1 MLSSYSRNLPLFLEL
16 VRLLLPLKLPVQ
28 LKSIKLSGFKSF
40 VDPTHFEMPGQ
51 LIGVVGPNGCGKSN
65 IIDAVRWVLGESRA
79 SELRGESMQDV
90 IFNGSGLRKPSG
102 RASVELLFDNA
113 DGRAHGQWSSFA
125 ELAVK
130 RVLTRD
136 GNSSYYVNNQVVRR
150 KDIQDIFLGTGMG
163 PRGYAIIGQGTIN
176 RILESKPEELR
187 VFLEEA
193 AGVSKYKE
201 RRKETASRLEDTQ
214 ENLVRVQDILRELEK
229 QLERLESQATVAER
243 HNLLQTEMKSQ
254 QQLLWFVRQTEAG
267 KEQER
272 HANGIRDTQVQ
283 LEEQTAKL
291 RHAEAEL
298 ESMRTQQYALQDKV
312 SEAQG
317 ALYQTNADV
326 SQVEAEIRYVQEARL
341 RLQQQTQDLQLQLQ
355 RWTVQETDAAQAQRS
370 AEHELSLAAEHEL
383 TLQTQLAGLQEQ
395 LPGREEAY
403 QEAVNRLN
411 AARESIANIDQRL
424 ASLNERMKAVST
436 QIDESKARQA
446 RLDGELAGMRKPDAE
461 ALQMALDRQ
470 VMAQR
475 KVEESKT
482 RAQEMQQRVPAADE
496 ARNRAQQQ
504 IQSANQD
511 LAQTEAKLTA
521 LTALQASVQ
530 AQGKIGPWL
539 ESKGLK
545 ESKRLWQ
552 DLKVESG
559 WETALESVLRE
570 RLAAVTGKS
579 IQEAVALATDA
590 PPSRLAIVLA
600 DEVPTA
606 QVNAPADF
614 TLLLSRIQSAGAPRV
629 MGVLQEWL
637 SSVFIANNLEDALH
651 RRDKLPAGATLVT
664 QEGHLIS
671 RVGVQLY
678 AADSEQSG
686 MLARAQEME
695 SLEKQLKAQRL
706 IQSELQG
713 ELDQCAANY
722 QAAHQA
728 AEQSRIQAE
737 HAVQEA
743 HGFEVERMQL
753 TQAEEQYSQ
762 RAAQIQT
769 ELTEIAQ
776 QLEQLSA
783 NSAQSQIELDQAQ
796 SEKESL
802 QAALLEAQANLER
815 TSAERDQLRSS
826 LRTAEMAAQEAA
838 FATRSLQQRIADLQ
852 RDQSTARAQIM
863 EIQDKHAASEQELA
877 GLSDAAAQ
885 EKLQGLL
892 LMRSE
897 REATLANARTE
908 QDALLHQLREADE
921 ARLLIERSLQP
932 MRDKVMDLQ
941 LREQAARLNFEQFAT
956 LLADA
961 EADLTSLET
970 RFSGDLKV
978 GHLQSEVNRLNS
990 EIQSLGPVNMAAL
1003 DELASSRERKS
1014 FLDAQSADLN
1024 EAMQTLT
1031 DAIAKIDAETRD
1043 LLQGTFDQVNGHF
1056 GRLFPELFGG
1066 GHAELVMTGEEILDS
1081 GVQVMAQ
1088 PPGKKNSSIYLLS
1101 GGEKALTAIAL
1112 VFSLFLLNPAPF
1124 CLLDEVDAPLDDANT
1139 LRYAEMVARMSAKT
1153 QFVFISHNKITME
1166 IAHQLIGVT
1175 MQEQGVSR
1183 IVAVDISSAVSMV
1196 EAA

>member
-1 MLSSYSRNLPLFLEL
+1 M
-16 VRLLLPLKLPVQ
+16 Q

-102 RASVELLFDNA
+102 RASVELIFDNA
-113 DGRAHGQWSSFA
+113 DGRAQGQWSAFT

-176 RILESKPEELR
+176 RILEAKPEELR

-201 RRKETASRLEDTQ
+201 RRKETASRLEDTR
-214 ENLVRVQDILRELEK
+214 ENLVRVEDILRELDQ
-229 QLERLESQATVAER
+229 QLTRLEKQATVAER
-243 HNLLQTEMKSQ
+243 HAELSTEMKSQ
-254 QQLLWFVRQTEAG
+254 QQLLWFVRQTESG

-272 HANGIRDTQVQ
+272 HANGIRETQVN

-291 RHAEAEL
+291 RHAETEL
-298 ESMRTQQYALQDKV
+298 ETMRTQQYALQDKV

-317 ALYQTNADV
+317 DLYQTNSDV
-326 SQVEAEIRYVQEARL
+326 SQVESQIHYVQEARQ
-341 RLQQQTQDLQLQLQ
+341 RLQQQTQDLHAQLQ
-355 RWTVQETDAAQAQRS
+355 RWTVQETDAAQAQRT
-370 AEHELSLAAEHEL
+370 AEHELSIASEK
-383 TLQTQLAGLQEQ
+383 EQ
-395 LPGREEAY
+395 SLLVDLNGIKDQMPGHEEAY
-403 QEAVNRLN
+403 QVSARTLN
-411 AARESIANIDQRL
+411 DARESLATIEQRL
-424 ASLNERMKAVST
+424 ASLGERTRAIVAQLEELKGR
-436 QIDESKARQA
+436 EA
-446 RLDGELAGMRKPDAE
+446 RLNGELAGMRKPDAE
-461 ALQMALDRQ
+461 ALQMALDRHS
-470 VMAQR
+470 MAQR
-475 KVEESKT
+475 KVEESRQ
-482 RAQEMQQRVPAADE
+482 RAGEAQQRVPAADE
-496 ARNRAQQQ
+496 ARNTAQQQ
-504 IQSANQD
+504 IQVANQD

-552 DLKVESG
+552 ELKVESG
-559 WETALESVLRE
+559 WEAALESVLRE
-570 RLAAVTGKS
+570 RLAAVTAKNV
-579 IQEAVALATDA
+579 QETLALANDA
-590 PPSRLAIVLA
+590 PPSRLAILLTEEISPA
-600 DEVPTA
+600 HTA
-606 QVNAPADF
+606 VPADF
-614 TLLLSRIQSAGAPRV
+614 TPLLSRVQSAGAPRV
-629 MGVLQEWL
+629 SSVLQEWL
-637 SSVFIANNLEDALH
+637 DNIYIADSLEDALH
-651 RRDKLPAGATLVT
+651 RREKLPAGGALVT
-664 QEGHLIS
+664 QQGHLVS

-678 AADSEQSG
+678 AADSEQAG

-695 SLEKQLKAQRL
+695 GLEKQLRAQRL

-713 ELDQCAANY
+713 ELDQCIANY
-722 QAAHQA
+722 QAAHQT
-728 AEQSRIQAE
+728 AEQTRINAE

-762 RAAQIQT
+762 RAAQIQG
-769 ELTEIAQ
+769 ELTELSRQ
-776 QLEQLSA
+776 MEQLA
-783 NSAQSQIELDQAQ
+783 ITHEQSSSELLQ
-796 SEKESL
+796 SEESKQGLQEGLAVAQEKLELATQERDRLRESL
-802 QAALLEAQANLER
+802 R
-815 TSAERDQLRSS
+815 V
-826 LRTAEMAAQEAA
+826 AEMSAQEAA

-852 RDQSTARAQIM
+852 RDQSTARTQIM
-863 EIQDKHAASEQELA
+863 EIQDKHALAEQELET
-877 GLSDAAAQ
+877 LSDEEAQ
-885 EKLQGLL
+885 DKLQGLL
-892 LMRSE
+892 LARSA
-897 REATLANARTE
+897 REAALANARTE

-921 ARLLIERSLQP
+921 ARMQIERSLQP
-932 MRDKVMDLQ
+932 MRDKVVDLQ

-956 LLADA
+956 LLSDA
-961 EADLTSLET
+961 EADLIALEAN
-970 RFSGDLKV
+970 FSVDLKV
-978 GHLQSEVNRLNS
+978 GALQTEVNRLS
-990 EIQSLGPVNMAAL
+990 AEIQSLGPVNMAAL
-1003 DELASSRERKS
+1003 DELSSSRERKQ

-1043 LLQGTFDQVNGHF
+1043 LLQGTFDQVNMHF
-1056 GRLFPELFGG
+1056 GKLFPELFGG
-1066 GHAELVMTGEEILDS
+1066 GHAELVMTGEEILDA

-1139 LRYAEMVARMSAKT
+1139 LRYAQLVAKMSDKT
-1153 QFVFISHNKITME
+1153 QFLFISHNKITME

>member
-1 MLSSYSRNLPLFLEL
+1 MH
-16 VRLLLPLKLPVQ
+16 

-102 RASVELLFDNA
+102 RASVELIFDNS
-113 DGRAHGQWSSFA
+113 DGRAQGQWGAFT
-125 ELAVK
+125 ELSVK

-136 GNSSYYVNNQVVRR
+136 GNSSYYINNQVVRR

-201 RRKETASRLEDTQ
+201 RRKETASRLEDTK
-214 ENLVRVQDILRELEK
+214 ENLTRVEDILRELDQ
-229 QLERLESQATVAER
+229 QLTRLEKQATVAER
-243 HNLLQTEMKSQ
+243 HAQLSTEMKSQ

-272 HANGIRDTQVQ
+272 HANAIRDTQVG

-291 RHAEAEL
+291 RHAETQL
-298 ESMRTQQYALQDKV
+298 EVMRTEQYALQDKV
-312 SEAQG
+312 SQAQG
-317 ALYQTNADV
+317 DLYQTNSDI
-326 SQVEAEIRYVQEARL
+326 SQVESQIRYVQEGRQRL
-341 RLQQQTQDLQLQLQ
+341 AQQIQDLQAQLQ
-355 RWTVQETDAAQAQRS
+355 RWTVQETDAAQAQRTT
-370 AEHELSLAAEHEL
+370 EHELAAAVEKEQAL
-383 TLQTQLAGLQEQ
+383 VSDLSALQTQ
-395 LPGREEAY
+395 LPGREESY
-403 QEAVNRLN
+403 QSAVQALN
-411 AARESIANIDQRL
+411 VARDSLAAMEQRL
-424 ASLNERMKAVST
+424 ASLGERAKALSAQQEELQGRT
-436 QIDESKARQA
+436 SRLHDELS
-446 RLDGELAGMRKPDAE
+446 GMRKPDPE

-475 KVEESKT
+475 KVEESKQ
-482 RAQEMQQRVPAADE
+482 RALETQQRVPAADE
-496 ARNRAQQQ
+496 ARNAAQQQ
-504 IQSANQD
+504 IQTANQD

-552 DLKVESG
+552 ELKVESG

-570 RLAAVTGKS
+570 RLAAVTAKS
-579 IQEAVALATDA
+579 VQETLALANDA
-590 PPSRLAIVLA
+590 PPSRLAILLTEEIAPASSPV
-600 DEVPTA
+600 
-606 QVNAPADF
+606 PADF
-614 TLLLSRIQSAGAPRV
+614 IALASRVQSAGAPRLSA
-629 MGVLQEWL
+629 VLQEWL
-637 SSVFIANNLEDALH
+637 DKIYIADSLEDAL
-651 RRDKLPAGATLVT
+651 RRREKLPAGGALVT
-664 QEGHLIS
+664 QQGHLVS

-678 AADSEQSG
+678 AADSEQAG

-695 SLEKQLKAQRL
+695 SLEKQLRAQKL

-713 ELDQCAANY
+713 EMDQCIANY

-728 AEQSRIQAE
+728 AEQARLNAE
-737 HAVQEA
+737 HAVNEA

-762 RAAQIQT
+762 RAAQIQNDLD
-769 ELTEIAQ
+769 ELAK
-776 QLEQLSA
+776 QLEQLMASQNQATHELQTSESA
-783 NSAQSQIELDQAQ
+783 KQDLQQKLSVANQQLELASQQ
-796 SEKESL
+796 
-802 QAALLEAQANLER
+802 
-815 TSAERDQLRSS
+815 RDQLRES
-826 LRTAEMAAQEAA
+826 LRAAEMAAQEAA

-852 RDQSTARAQIM
+852 RDQSTARTQIM
-863 EIQDKHAASEQELA
+863 EIQDKYAVAEEELNS
-877 GLSDAAAQ
+877 LSDEAAQ
-885 EKLQGLL
+885 EQLQGLL
-892 LMRSE
+892 LTRSE
-897 REATLANARTE
+897 RESLLAAARTE
-908 QDALLHQLREADE
+908 QDALLHKLREADE
-921 ARLLIERSLQP
+921 ERLLIERGLQP
-932 MRDKVMDLQ
+932 MRDKVVDLQ

-956 LLADA
+956 LLTDA
-961 EADLTSLET
+961 EADLIALET
-970 RFSGDLKV
+970 SFSSDLKV
-978 GHLQSEVNRLNS
+978 GALQSEVNRLNT

-1043 LLQGTFDQVNGHF
+1043 LLQGTFDEVNKHF

-1066 GHAELVMTGEEILDS
+1066 GHAELVMTGEEILDA

-1088 PPGKKNSSIYLLS
+1088 PPGKKNSTIYLLS

-1139 LRYAEMVARMSAKT
+1139 LRYAEMVSRMADKT

>member
-1 MLSSYSRNLPLFLEL
+1 M
-16 VRLLLPLKLPVQ
+16 Q

-102 RASVELLFDNA
+102 RASVELIFDNS
-113 DGRAHGQWSSFA
+113 DGRAQGQWGAFT
-125 ELAVK
+125 ELGVK

-201 RRKETASRLEDTQ
+201 RRKETASRLEDTK
-214 ENLVRVQDILRELEK
+214 ENLVRVEDILRELEQ
-229 QLERLESQATVAER
+229 QLNRLEKQATVAER
-243 HNLLQTEMKSQ
+243 HAELSAQMKSQ

-272 HANGIRDTQVQ
+272 HANGIRDTQVS

-298 ESMRTQQYALQDKV
+298 ETMRTHQYALQDKV
-312 SEAQG
+312 SQAQG
-317 ALYQTNADV
+317 DLYQTNSDV
-326 SQVEAEIRYVQEARL
+326 SQVESQIHYVQEARQ
-341 RLQQQTQDLQLQLQ
+341 RLQQQTQDLQAQLQ
-355 RWTVQETDAAQAQRS
+355 RWTVQEQDAAQAQRS
-370 AEHELSLAAEHEL
+370 AEHELSLAVEKEESLLAD
-383 TLQTQLAGLQEQ
+383 LAGLQEQ
-395 LPGREEAY
+395 MPGSEEMYQVNMRELNEARNHL
-403 QEAVNRLN
+403 A
-411 AARESIANIDQRL
+411 SIDQRL
-424 ASLNERMKAVST
+424 ASLGERTRSLSA
-436 QIDESKARQA
+436 QLDELKGRET
-446 RLDGELAGMRKPDAE
+446 RLNGELGGMRKPDAE
-461 ALQMALDRQ
+461 ALQMALDRHA
-470 VMAQR
+470 MAQR
-475 KVEESKT
+475 KVEET
-482 RAQEMQQRVPAADE
+482 RNRAIETQQRVPAADE
-496 ARNRAQQQ
+496 ARSTAQQQ

-552 DLKVESG
+552 ELKVESG
-559 WETALESVLRE
+559 WEAALESVLRE
-570 RLAAVTGKS
+570 RLAAITAKS
-579 IQEAVALATDA
+579 VQETLALAQEA
-590 PPSRLAIVLA
+590 PPSRLAILLT
-600 DEVPTA
+600 DEITPAHTA
-606 QVNAPADF
+606 IPANF
-614 TLLLSRIQSAGAPRV
+614 IALLTRVQSAGAP
-629 MGVLQEWL
+629 GVAAVLEEWL
-637 SSVFIANNLEDALH
+637 DNVYIADSIEDALN
-651 RRDKLPAGATLVT
+651 RREKLPAGGALVT
-664 QEGHLIS
+664 QQGHLIS

-678 AADSEQSG
+678 AADSEQAG

-695 SLEKQLKAQRL
+695 SLEKQLRAQRL
-706 IQSELQG
+706 MQSELQG
-713 ELDQCAANY
+713 ELDQCVANY

-728 AEQSRIQAE
+728 AEQARIAAE
-737 HAVQEA
+737 QAVQEA

-762 RAAQIQT
+762 RATQIQGELGELREQMEQLGVNQEQSAAELIQT
-769 ELTEIAQ
+769 EETKQACGEGLAIAQ
-776 QLEQLSA
+776 EKLEQA
-783 NSAQSQIELDQAQ
+783 SQERDHLR
-796 SEKESL
+796 ESL
-802 QAALLEAQANLER
+802 R
-815 TSAERDQLRSS
+815 I
-826 LRTAEMAAQEAA
+826 AEMAAQEAA
-838 FATRSLQQRIADLQ
+838 FTTRSLQQRIADLQ
-852 RDQSTARAQIM
+852 RDQSTARTQIM
-863 EIQDKHAASEQELA
+863 EIQDKHALAEQELET
-877 GLSDAAAQ
+877 LSDVEAQ

-892 LMRSE
+892 VTRSE
-897 REATLANARTE
+897 REGLLANARTE

-921 ARLLIERSLQP
+921 VRMQIERSLQP
-932 MRDKVMDLQ
+932 MRDKVVDLQ

-961 EADLTSLET
+961 EADLIALEAS
-970 RFSGDLKV
+970 FSADLKV
-978 GHLQSEVNRLNS
+978 GALQTEVNRLTS

-1003 DELASSRERKS
+1003 DELASSRERKQ

-1066 GHAELVMTGEEILDS
+1066 GHAELVMTGEEILDA

-1139 LRYAEMVARMSAKT
+1139 LRYAQMVAKMSDKT

>member
-1 MLSSYSRNLPLFLEL
+1 
-16 VRLLLPLKLPVQ
+16 VQ

-102 RASVELLFDNA
+102 RASVELIFDNSE
-113 DGRAHGQWSSFA
+113 GRAQGQWSAFT
-125 ELAVK
+125 ELGIK

-176 RILESKPEELR
+176 RILEAKPEELR

-201 RRKETASRLEDTQ
+201 RRKETASRLEDTK
-214 ENLVRVQDILRELEK
+214 ENLVRVEDILRELD
-229 QLERLESQATVAER
+229 QQVTRLEKQATVAER
-243 HNLLQTEMKSQ
+243 HAELSTEMKSQ

-272 HANGIRDTQVQ
+272 HANGIRDTQVS
-283 LEEQTAKL
+283 LEEQTAKM
-291 RHAEAEL
+291 RHVETEL
-298 ESMRTQQYALQDKV
+298 ETMRTEQYALQDQV
-312 SEAQG
+312 SQAQG
-317 ALYQTNADV
+317 DLYQTNADV
-326 SQVEAEIRYVQEARL
+326 SQVESQIRYVQEARQ
-341 RLQQQTQDLQLQLQ
+341 RLQQQSQDLLAQLQ
-355 RWTVQETDAAQAQRS
+355 RWTVQETDAAQAQRT
-370 AEHELSLAAEHEL
+370 AEHELSLAAEKEQ
-383 TLQTQLAGLQEQ
+383 TLIADLSGLQEQ
-395 LPGREEAY
+395 MPAREEAY
-403 QEAVNRLN
+403 QIH
-411 AARESIANIDQRL
+411 ARELNGARENLATIDQRL
-424 ASLNERMKAVST
+424 ASLGERVNAITSQVEELKGRDT
-436 QIDESKARQA
+436 
-446 RLDGELAGMRKPDAE
+446 RLEAELAGMRRPDAE
-461 ALQMALDRQ
+461 ALQMAIDRHA
-470 VMAQR
+470 MAQR
-475 KVEESKT
+475 KVDEARQKAGE
-482 RAQEMQQRVPAADE
+482 AQQRVPAADE
-496 ARNRAQQQ
+496 ARNTAQQQ
-504 IQSANQD
+504 IQSANQE

-530 AQGKIGPWL
+530 AQGKIGSWL

-552 DLKVESG
+552 ELKVESG
-559 WETALESVLRE
+559 WEAALESVLRE
-570 RLAAVTGKS
+570 RLAAVTAKS
-579 IQEAVALATDA
+579 VQETLALANDA
-590 PPSRLAIVLA
+590 PPSRLAILLTEDISPAHTTV
-600 DEVPTA
+600 
-606 QVNAPADF
+606 PADF
-614 TLLLSRIQSAGAPRV
+614 TPLLTRVQSAGAPRV
-629 MGVLQEWL
+629 AAVLQEWL
-637 SSVFIANNLEDALH
+637 DNIYIANSLEDALH
-651 RRDKLPAGATLVT
+651 RRERLPAGGTFVT
-664 QEGHLIS
+664 QQGHLVS

-678 AADSEQSG
+678 APDSEQAG

-695 SLEKQLKAQRL
+695 GLEKQLRAQKL

-728 AEQSRIQAE
+728 AEQTRVSAE
-737 HAVQEA
+737 QAVQEV
-743 HGFEVERMQL
+743 HSFEVERMQL
-753 TQAEEQYSQ
+753 TQAEEKYSQ
-762 RAAQIQT
+762 RAEQIQG
-769 ELTEIAQ
+769 ELSELRQ
-776 QLEQLSA
+776 QIEQLTQTQERSTH
-783 NSAQSQIELDQAQ
+783 ELAQ
-796 SEKESL
+796 SEESKQGLQENLAIAQEKLELATQERDHLRESL
-802 QAALLEAQANLER
+802 R
-815 TSAERDQLRSS
+815 FS
-826 LRTAEMAAQEAA
+826 EMSAQEAA
-838 FATRSLQQRIADLQ
+838 FATRSLQQRISDLQ
-852 RDQSTARAQIM
+852 RDQSTARVQIM
-863 EIQDKHAASEQELA
+863 EIQDKQATSEQELET
-877 GLSDAAAQ
+877 LSDEEAQ
-885 EKLQGLL
+885 DKLQGLL
-892 LMRSE
+892 LARSA
-897 REATLANARTE
+897 REAALANARTE

-921 ARLLIERSLQP
+921 VRLQIERSLQP
-932 MRDKVMDLQ
+932 MRDKVVDLQ

-956 LLADA
+956 LLSEA
-961 EADLTSLET
+961 EADLSALEVS
-970 RFSGDLKV
+970 FSPDLKV
-978 GHLQSEVNRLNS
+978 GALQTEVNRLNT

-1003 DELASSRERKS
+1003 DELSSSRERKQ

-1043 LLQGTFDQVNGHF
+1043 LLQGTFDQVNIHF
-1056 GRLFPELFGG
+1056 GKLFPELFGG

-1088 PPGKKNSSIYLLS
+1088 PPGKKLSSIYLLS

-1139 LRYAEMVARMSAKT
+1139 LRYAQMVAKMSSKT

>member
-1 MLSSYSRNLPLFLEL
+1 M
-16 VRLLLPLKLPVQ
+16 
-28 LKSIKLSGFKSF
+28 KSIKLSGFKSF

-102 RASVELLFDNA
+102 RASVELIFDNSE
-113 DGRAHGQWSSFA
+113 GRAQGQWSAFT
-125 ELAVK
+125 ELGIK

-176 RILESKPEELR
+176 RILEAKPEELR

-201 RRKETASRLEDTQ
+201 RRKETASRLEDTK
-214 ENLVRVQDILRELEK
+214 ENLVRVEDIVRELDQ
-229 QLERLESQATVAER
+229 QLTRLEKQATVAER
-243 HNLLQTEMKSQ
+243 HAELSTEMKSQ

-272 HANGIRDTQVQ
+272 HANGIRDTQVS
-283 LEEQTAKL
+283 LEEQTAKM
-291 RHAEAEL
+291 RHAETEL
-298 ESMRTQQYALQDKV
+298 ETMRTQQYALQDLV
-312 SEAQG
+312 SQAQG
-317 ALYQTNADV
+317 DLYQTNADV
-326 SQVEAEIRYVQEARL
+326 SQVESQIRYVQEARQ
-341 RLQQQTQDLQLQLQ
+341 RLQQQSQDLLAQLQ
-355 RWTVQETDAAQAQRS
+355 RWTVQETDAAQAQRT
-370 AEHELSLAAEHEL
+370 AEQELSLAAEKEQ
-383 TLQTQLAGLQEQ
+383 TLLADLSDLQEQ
-395 LPGREEAY
+395 MPSLDESY
-403 QEAVNRLN
+403 QVH
-411 AARESIANIDQRL
+411 ARELNDARENLATIDQRL
-424 ASLNERMKAVST
+424 ASLGERVKAIFAQVEELKGRDT
-436 QIDESKARQA
+436 
-446 RLDGELAGMRKPDAE
+446 RLEAELAGMRRPDAE
-461 ALQMALDRQ
+461 ALQMAIDRHA
-470 VMAQR
+470 MAQR
-475 KVEESKT
+475 KVEEARLK
-482 RAQEMQQRVPAADE
+482 AGEAQQRVPAADE
-496 ARNRAQQQ
+496 ARNTAQQQ
-504 IQSANQD
+504 FQAANQE

-552 DLKVESG
+552 ELKVESG
-559 WETALESVLRE
+559 WEAALESVLRE
-570 RLAAVTGKS
+570 RLAAVTAKS
-579 IQEAVALATDA
+579 VQETLALANDA
-590 PPSRLAIVLA
+590 PPSRLAILLTEEISPA
-600 DEVPTA
+600 RTAVPT
-606 QVNAPADF
+606 DF
-614 TLLLSRIQSAGAPRV
+614 IPLLTRVQSAGAPRV
-629 MGVLQEWL
+629 AAVLQEWL
-637 SSVFIANNLEDALH
+637 DNIYIANSLEDALH
-651 RRDKLPAGATLVT
+651 RREKLPAGGAFVT
-664 QEGHLIS
+664 QQGHLVS

-678 AADSEQSG
+678 AADSEQAG

-695 SLEKQLKAQRL
+695 GLEKQLRAHKL
-706 IQSELQG
+706 IQSELQS
-713 ELDQCAANY
+713 ELDQCVANY

-728 AEQSRIQAE
+728 AEQTRIHAE
-737 HAVQEA
+737 QAVQEV

-753 TQAEEQYSQ
+753 TQAEEKYSQ
-762 RAAQIQT
+762 RAEQIQG
-769 ELTEIAQ
+769 ELSELRQ
-776 QLEQLSA
+776 QMEQFSRTHE
-783 NSAQSQIELDQAQ
+783 QSSEELAQ
-796 SEKESL
+796 SEESKQGL
-802 QAALLEAQANLER
+802 QENLAVAQEKLELATQ
-815 TSAERDQLRSS
+815 ERDRLRESLRSS
-826 LRTAEMAAQEAA
+826 EMSAQEAA
-838 FATRSLQQRIADLQ
+838 FATRSLQQRISDLQ
-852 RDQSTARAQIM
+852 RDQSTARVQIM
-863 EIQDKHAASEQELA
+863 EIQDKQANSEQELET
-877 GLSDAAAQ
+877 LSDEAAQ
-885 EKLQGLL
+885 DQLQGLL
-892 LMRSE
+892 LARSA
-897 REATLANARTE
+897 REAALANARTE
-908 QDALLHQLREADE
+908 QDAVLHQLREADE
-921 ARLLIERSLQP
+921 VRLQIERSLQP
-932 MRDKVMDLQ
+932 MRDKVVDLQ

-956 LLADA
+956 LLSDA
-961 EADLTSLET
+961 EADLIALEAN
-970 RFSGDLKV
+970 FSPDLRV
-978 GHLQSEVNRLNS
+978 GALQSEVTRLGN

-1003 DELASSRERKS
+1003 DELSSSRERKQ
-1014 FLDAQSADLN
+1014 FLDAQTADLT

-1043 LLQGTFDQVNGHF
+1043 LLQGTFDQVNIHF
-1056 GRLFPELFGG
+1056 GKLFPELFGG
-1066 GHAELVMTGEEILDS
+1066 GHAELVMTGEEILDA

-1139 LRYAEMVARMSAKT
+1139 LRYAQMVSKMSNKT

>member
-1 MLSSYSRNLPLFLEL
+1 M
-16 VRLLLPLKLPVQ
+16 Q

-102 RASVELLFDNA
+102 RASVELIFDNA
-113 DGRAHGQWSSFA
+113 DGRAQGQWSAFT

-136 GNSSYYVNNQVVRR
+136 GNSSYYVNNLVVRR

-176 RILESKPEELR
+176 RILEAKPEELR

-201 RRKETASRLEDTQ
+201 RRKETASRLEDTR
-214 ENLVRVQDILRELEK
+214 ENLVRVEDILRELDQ
-229 QLERLESQATVAER
+229 QLTRLEKQATVAER
-243 HNLLQTEMKSQ
+243 HAELSTEMKSQ
-254 QQLLWFVRQTEAG
+254 QQLLWFVRQTESG

-272 HANGIRDTQVQ
+272 HANGIRETQVN

-291 RHAEAEL
+291 RHAETEL
-298 ESMRTQQYALQDKV
+298 ETMRTQQYALQDKV

-317 ALYQTNADV
+317 DLYQTNSDV
-326 SQVEAEIRYVQEARL
+326 SQVESQIHYVQEARQ
-341 RLQQQTQDLQLQLQ
+341 RLQQQTQDLHAQLQ
-355 RWTVQETDAAQAQRS
+355 RWTVQETDAAQAQRT
-370 AEHELSLAAEHEL
+370 AEHELSIASEK
-383 TLQTQLAGLQEQ
+383 EQ
-395 LPGREEAY
+395 SLLVDLNGIKDQMPGHEEAY
-403 QEAVNRLN
+403 QVSARTLN
-411 AARESIANIDQRL
+411 EARESLATIEQRL
-424 ASLNERMKAVST
+424 ASLGERTRAIVAQLEELKGR
-436 QIDESKARQA
+436 EA
-446 RLDGELAGMRKPDAE
+446 RLNGELAGMRKPDAE
-461 ALQMALDRQ
+461 ALQMALDRHS
-470 VMAQR
+470 MAQR
-475 KVEESKT
+475 KVEESRQ
-482 RAQEMQQRVPAADE
+482 RAGEAQQRVPAADE
-496 ARNRAQQQ
+496 ARNTAQQQ
-504 IQSANQD
+504 IQVANQD

-552 DLKVESG
+552 ELKVESG
-559 WETALESVLRE
+559 WEAALESVLRE
-570 RLAAVTGKS
+570 RLAAVTAKNV
-579 IQEAVALATDA
+579 QETLALANDA
-590 PPSRLAIVLA
+590 PPSRLAILLTEEISPA
-600 DEVPTA
+600 HTA
-606 QVNAPADF
+606 VPADF
-614 TLLLSRIQSAGAPRV
+614 TPLLSRVQSAGAPRV
-629 MGVLQEWL
+629 SAVLQEWL
-637 SSVFIANNLEDALH
+637 DNIYIADSLEDALH
-651 RRDKLPAGATLVT
+651 RREKLPAGGALVT
-664 QEGHLIS
+664 QQGHLVS

-678 AADSEQSG
+678 AADSEQAG

-695 SLEKQLKAQRL
+695 GLEKQLRAQRL

-713 ELDQCAANY
+713 ELDQCIANY
-722 QAAHQA
+722 QAAHQT
-728 AEQSRIQAE
+728 AEQTRINAE

-762 RAAQIQT
+762 RAAQIQG
-769 ELTEIAQ
+769 ELTELSGQ
-776 QLEQLSA
+776 MEQLA
-783 NSAQSQIELDQAQ
+783 ITHEQSSSELLQ
-796 SEKESL
+796 SEESKQGLQEGLAVAQEKLELATQERDRLRESL
-802 QAALLEAQANLER
+802 R
-815 TSAERDQLRSS
+815 V
-826 LRTAEMAAQEAA
+826 AEMSAQEAA

-852 RDQSTARAQIM
+852 RDQSTARTQIM
-863 EIQDKHAASEQELA
+863 EIQDKHALAEQELET
-877 GLSDAAAQ
+877 LTDEEAQ
-885 EKLQGLL
+885 DKLQGLL
-892 LMRSE
+892 LARSA
-897 REATLANARTE
+897 REAALANARTE

-921 ARLLIERSLQP
+921 ARMQIERSLQP
-932 MRDKVMDLQ
+932 MRDKVVDLQ

-956 LLADA
+956 LLSDA
-961 EADLTSLET
+961 EADLIALEAN
-970 RFSGDLKV
+970 FSVDLKV
-978 GHLQSEVNRLNS
+978 GALQTEVNRLS
-990 EIQSLGPVNMAAL
+990 AEIQSLGPVNMAAL
-1003 DELASSRERKS
+1003 DELSSSRERKQ

-1043 LLQGTFDQVNGHF
+1043 LLQGTFDQVNMHF
-1056 GRLFPELFGG
+1056 GKLFPELFGG
-1066 GHAELVMTGEEILDS
+1066 GHAELVMTGEEILDA

-1139 LRYAEMVARMSAKT
+1139 LRYAQLVAKMSDKT
-1153 QFVFISHNKITME
+1153 QFLFISHNKITME

>member
-1 MLSSYSRNLPLFLEL
+1 M
-16 VRLLLPLKLPVQ
+16 Q

-102 RASVELLFDNA
+102 RASVELIFDNSE
-113 DGRAHGQWSSFA
+113 GRAQGQWSAFT
-125 ELAVK
+125 ELGIK

-176 RILESKPEELR
+176 RILEAKPEELR

-201 RRKETASRLEDTQ
+201 RRKETASRLEDTK
-214 ENLVRVQDILRELEK
+214 ENLVRVEDILRELD
-229 QLERLESQATVAER
+229 QQVTRLEKQATVAER
-243 HNLLQTEMKSQ
+243 HAELSTAMKSQ

-272 HANGIRDTQVQ
+272 HANGIRDTQVS
-283 LEEQTAKL
+283 LEEQTAKM
-291 RHAEAEL
+291 RHAESEL
-298 ESMRTQQYALQDKV
+298 ETMRTEQYALQDKV
-312 SEAQG
+312 SQAQG
-317 ALYQTNADV
+317 DLYQTNADV
-326 SQVEAEIRYVQEARL
+326 SQVESQIRYVQEARQ
-341 RLQQQTQDLQLQLQ
+341 RLQQQSQDLLAQLQ
-355 RWTVQETDAAQAQRS
+355 RWTVQETDAAQAQRT
-370 AEHELSLAAEHEL
+370 AEQELSLAAEKEQ
-383 TLQTQLAGLQEQ
+383 TLLADLASLQEQ
-395 LPGREEAY
+395 MPGREEAY
-403 QEAVNRLN
+403 QVHARELN
-411 AARESIANIDQRL
+411 DARESLAAIDQRL
-424 ASLNERMKAVST
+424 ASLGERVKAIAT
-436 QIDESKARQA
+436 QVEELKGRDI
-446 RLDGELAGMRKPDAE
+446 RLEAELAGMRRPDAE
-461 ALQMALDRQ
+461 ALQMAIDRHA
-470 VMAQR
+470 MAQR
-475 KVEESKT
+475 KVDEARQKASE
-482 RAQEMQQRVPAADE
+482 AQQRVPAADE
-496 ARNRAQQQ
+496 ARNTAQQQ
-504 IQSANQD
+504 IQTANQE

-552 DLKVESG
+552 ELKVESG
-559 WETALESVLRE
+559 WEAALESVLRE
-570 RLAAVTGKS
+570 RLAAVTAKS
-579 IQEAVALATDA
+579 VQETLALANDA
-590 PPSRLAIVLA
+590 PPSRLAILLTEDISPA
-600 DEVPTA
+600 HTA
-606 QVNAPADF
+606 VPADF
-614 TLLLSRIQSAGAPRV
+614 IALLTRVQSAGAPRV
-629 MGVLQEWL
+629 AAVLQEWL
-637 SSVFIANNLEDALH
+637 DNIYIANSLEDALH
-651 RRDKLPAGATLVT
+651 RREKLPAGGSFVT
-664 QEGHLIS
+664 QQGHLVS

-678 AADSEQSG
+678 AADSEQAG

-695 SLEKQLKAQRL
+695 GLEKQLRAQKL
-706 IQSELQG
+706 IQSEFQG
-713 ELDQCAANY
+713 ELDQCVANY
-722 QAAHQA
+722 QAAHQT
-728 AEQSRIQAE
+728 AEQTRIYAE
-737 HAVQEA
+737 QAVQEV
-743 HGFEVERMQL
+743 HSFEVERMQL
-753 TQAEEQYSQ
+753 TQAEEKYSQ
-762 RAAQIQT
+762 RAEQIQG
-769 ELTEIAQ
+769 ELTELRQQAEQLIQTQEQSLEELTQSEESKQGLQENLAIAQ
-776 QLEQLSA
+776 EKLELATQ
-783 NSAQSQIELDQAQ
+783 
-796 SEKESL
+796 
-802 QAALLEAQANLER
+802 
-815 TSAERDQLRSS
+815 ERDQLRES
-826 LRTAEMAAQEAA
+826 LRSSEMSAQEAA

-852 RDQSTARAQIM
+852 RDQSTARVQIM
-863 EIQDKHAASEQELA
+863 EIQDKQAASEQELET
-877 GLSDAAAQ
+877 LSDEEAQ
-885 EKLQGLL
+885 DKLQDLL
-892 LMRSE
+892 LARSA
-897 REATLANARTE
+897 REAALANARTE

-921 ARLLIERSLQP
+921 VRLQIERSLQP
-932 MRDKVMDLQ
+932 MRDKVVDLQ

-956 LLADA
+956 LLSDA
-961 EADLTSLET
+961 EADLIALEAN
-970 RFSGDLKV
+970 FSPDLKV
-978 GHLQSEVNRLNS
+978 GALQTEVNRLNT

-1003 DELASSRERKS
+1003 DELSSSRERKQ

-1043 LLQGTFDQVNGHF
+1043 LLQDTFDQVNTHF
-1056 GRLFPELFGG
+1056 GKLFPELFGG
-1066 GHAELVMTGEEILDS
+1066 GHAELVMTGEEILDA

-1139 LRYAEMVARMSAKT
+1139 LRYSQMVSKMSNKT

>member
-1 MLSSYSRNLPLFLEL
+1 
-16 VRLLLPLKLPVQ
+16 
-28 LKSIKLSGFKSF
+28 
-40 VDPTHFEMPGQ
+40 MPGQ

-102 RASVELLFDNA
+102 RASVELIFDNS
-113 DGRAHGQWSSFA
+113 DGRAQGQWSAFT
-125 ELAVK
+125 ELGVK

-176 RILESKPEELR
+176 RILEAKPEELR

-201 RRKETASRLEDTQ
+201 RRKETASRLEDTR
-214 ENLVRVQDILRELEK
+214 ENLVRVEDILRELDQ
-229 QLERLESQATVAER
+229 QLTRLEKQATVAER
-243 HNLLQTEMKSQ
+243 HAELSTEMKSQ

-272 HANGIRDTQVQ
+272 HANGIRDTQVS
-283 LEEQTAKL
+283 LEEQTAKM
-291 RHAEAEL
+291 RHAETEL
-298 ESMRTQQYALQDKV
+298 ETMRTEQYALQDKV
-312 SEAQG
+312 SQAQG
-317 ALYQTNADV
+317 DLYQTNADV
-326 SQVEAEIRYVQEARL
+326 SQVESQIRYVQEARQ
-341 RLQQQTQDLQLQLQ
+341 RLQQQSQDLQAQLQ
-355 RWTVQETDAAQAQRS
+355 RWTVQETDAAQAQRT
-370 AEHELSLAAEHEL
+370 AEQELSLAAEKEQ
-383 TLQTQLAGLQEQ
+383 TLIMDLSGLQEQ
-395 LPGREEAY
+395 MPAREEAY
-403 QEAVNRLN
+403 QVLSRELN
-411 AARESIANIDQRL
+411 DARENLATIDQRL
-424 ASLNERMKAVST
+424 ASLGERVKAIST
-436 QIDESKARQA
+436 QVEEIKGRDT
-446 RLDGELAGMRKPDAE
+446 RLEAELAGMRRPDAE
-461 ALQMALDRQ
+461 ALQMAMDRHA
-470 VMAQR
+470 MAQR
-475 KVEESKT
+475 KVDEARQKAGE
-482 RAQEMQQRVPAADE
+482 AQQRVPAADE
-496 ARNRAQQQ
+496 ARNTAQQQ
-504 IQSANQD
+504 IQVANQE

-552 DLKVESG
+552 ELKVESG
-559 WETALESVLRE
+559 WEAALESVLRE
-570 RLAAVTGKS
+570 RLAAVTAKS
-579 IQEAVALATDA
+579 VQETLALANDA
-590 PPSRLAIVLA
+590 PPSRLAILLTEDISPAHTTV
-600 DEVPTA
+600 
-606 QVNAPADF
+606 PADF
-614 TLLLSRIQSAGAPRV
+614 IPLLTRVQSAGAPRV
-629 MGVLQEWL
+629 AAVLQEWL
-637 SSVFIANNLEDALH
+637 DNIYIANSLEDALH
-651 RRDKLPAGATLVT
+651 RREKLPAGGAFVT
-664 QEGHLIS
+664 QQGHLVS

-678 AADSEQSG
+678 AADSEQAG

-695 SLEKQLKAQRL
+695 GLEKQLRAQKL

-713 ELDQCAANY
+713 ELDQCVVNY

-728 AEQSRIQAE
+728 AEQTRIYAE
-737 HAVQEA
+737 QAVQEV

-753 TQAEEQYSQ
+753 TQAEEKYSQ
-762 RAAQIQT
+762 RAEQIQG
-769 ELTEIAQ
+769 ELSELRQ
-776 QLEQLSA
+776 QMEQLTQTQE
-783 NSAQSQIELDQAQ
+783 QSTEELAQ
-796 SEKESL
+796 SEEAKQGLQENLAIAQEKLELATQERDRLRESL
-802 QAALLEAQANLER
+802 R
-815 TSAERDQLRSS
+815 FS
-826 LRTAEMAAQEAA
+826 EMSAQEAA

-852 RDQSTARAQIM
+852 RDQSTARVQIM
-863 EIQDKHAASEQELA
+863 EIQDKQATSEQELET
-877 GLSDAAAQ
+877 LSDDEAQ
-885 EKLQGLL
+885 DKLQGLL
-892 LMRSE
+892 LARSA
-897 REATLANARTE
+897 REAALANARTE

-921 ARLLIERSLQP
+921 VRLQIERSLQP
-932 MRDKVMDLQ
+932 MRDKVVDLQ

-956 LLADA
+956 LLSDA
-961 EADLTSLET
+961 EADLTALEAS
-970 RFSGDLKV
+970 FSPDLKV
-978 GHLQSEVNRLNS
+978 GALQSEVTRLGN

-1003 DELASSRERKS
+1003 DELSSSRERKQ

-1043 LLQGTFDQVNGHF
+1043 LLQGTFDQVNTHF
-1056 GRLFPELFGG
+1056 GKLFPELFGG
-1066 GHAELVMTGEEILDS
+1066 GHAELVMTGEEILDA

-1139 LRYAEMVARMSAKT
+1139 LRYAQMVAKMSNKT

>member
-1 MLSSYSRNLPLFLEL
+1 M
-16 VRLLLPLKLPVQ
+16 Q

-102 RASVELLFDNA
+102 RASVELIFDNSE
-113 DGRAHGQWSSFA
+113 GRAQGQWSAFT
-125 ELAVK
+125 ELGIK

-176 RILESKPEELR
+176 RILEAKPEELR

-201 RRKETASRLEDTQ
+201 RRKETASRLEDTK
-214 ENLVRVQDILRELEK
+214 ENLVRVEDILRELD
-229 QLERLESQATVAER
+229 QQVTRLEKQATVAER
-243 HNLLQTEMKSQ
+243 HAELSTEMKSQ

-272 HANGIRDTQVQ
+272 HANGARETQVS
-283 LEEQTAKL
+283 LEEQTAKM
-291 RHAEAEL
+291 RHVETEL
-298 ESMRTQQYALQDKV
+298 ETMRTEQYALQDKV
-312 SEAQG
+312 SQAQG
-317 ALYQTNADV
+317 DLYQTNADV
-326 SQVEAEIRYVQEARL
+326 SQVESQIRYVQEARQ
-341 RLQQQTQDLQLQLQ
+341 RLQQQSQDLQAQLQ
-355 RWTVQETDAAQAQRS
+355 RWTVQETDAAQAQRT
-370 AEHELSLAAEHEL
+370 AEQELNLAAEKEQ
-383 TLQTQLAGLQEQ
+383 TLIADLSGLQEQ
-395 LPGREEAY
+395 MPSREEAY
-403 QEAVNRLN
+403 QVH
-411 AARESIANIDQRL
+411 ARELNDARENLATIDQRL
-424 ASLNERMKAVST
+424 ASLGERVKAINT
-436 QIDESKARQA
+436 QVEELKGRDT
-446 RLDGELAGMRKPDAE
+446 RLEAELAGMRRPDAE
-461 ALQMALDRQ
+461 ALQTAIDRHA
-470 VMAQR
+470 MAQR
-475 KVEESKT
+475 KVDEARQKAGE
-482 RAQEMQQRVPAADE
+482 AQQRVPAADE
-496 ARNRAQQQ
+496 ARNTAQQQ
-504 IQSANQD
+504 IQLANQE

-552 DLKVESG
+552 ELKVESG
-559 WETALESVLRE
+559 WEAALESVLRE
-570 RLAAVTGKS
+570 RLAAVTAKS
-579 IQEAVALATDA
+579 VQETLALANDA
-590 PPSRLAIVLA
+590 PPSRLAILLTEDISPAHTTV
-600 DEVPTA
+600 
-606 QVNAPADF
+606 PADF
-614 TLLLSRIQSAGAPRV
+614 IPLLTRVQSAGAPRV
-629 MGVLQEWL
+629 AAVLQEWL
-637 SSVFIANNLEDALH
+637 DNIYIANSLEDALH
-651 RRDKLPAGATLVT
+651 RREKLPAGGAFVT
-664 QEGHLIS
+664 QQGHLVS

-678 AADSEQSG
+678 AADSEQAG

-695 SLEKQLKAQRL
+695 GLEKQLRAQKL

-722 QAAHQA
+722 QAAHQTAEQTRIA
-728 AEQSRIQAE
+728 AEQ
-737 HAVQEA
+737 AVQEV

-753 TQAEEQYSQ
+753 TQAEEKYSQ
-762 RAAQIQT
+762 RAEQIQG
-769 ELTEIAQ
+769 ELGELRQ
-776 QLEQLSA
+776 QMEQLIQTQEQSA
-783 NSAQSQIELDQAQ
+783 EELAQ
-796 SEKESL
+796 SEESKQGL
-802 QAALLEAQANLER
+802 QENLAIAQEKLELATQ
-815 TSAERDQLRSS
+815 ERDRLRESLRSS
-826 LRTAEMAAQEAA
+826 EMSAQEAA

-852 RDQSTARAQIM
+852 RDQSTARVQIM
-863 EIQDKHAASEQELA
+863 EIQDKQATSEQELET
-877 GLSDAAAQ
+877 LSDEEAQ
-885 EKLQGLL
+885 DKLQGLL
-892 LMRSE
+892 LARSA
-897 REATLANARTE
+897 REAALANARTE

-921 ARLLIERSLQP
+921 VRLQIERSLQP
-932 MRDKVMDLQ
+932 MRDKVVDLQ
-941 LREQAARLNFEQFAT
+941 LREQAARLSFEQFAT
-956 LLADA
+956 LLSDA
-961 EADLTSLET
+961 EADLTALEAN
-970 RFSGDLKV
+970 FSPDLKA
-978 GHLQSEVNRLNS
+978 GALQSEVTRLGN

-1003 DELASSRERKS
+1003 DELSSSRERKQ

-1043 LLQGTFDQVNGHF
+1043 LLQGTFDQVNTHF
-1056 GRLFPELFGG
+1056 GKLFPELFGG
-1066 GHAELVMTGEEILDS
+1066 GHAELVMTGEEILDA

-1139 LRYAEMVARMSAKT
+1139 LRYAQMVAKMSNKT

>member
-1 MLSSYSRNLPLFLEL
+1 
-16 VRLLLPLKLPVQ
+16 VQ

-102 RASVELLFDNA
+102 RASVELIFDNSE
-113 DGRAHGQWSSFA
+113 GRAQGQWSAFT
-125 ELAVK
+125 ELGIK

-176 RILESKPEELR
+176 RILEAKPEELR

-201 RRKETASRLEDTQ
+201 RRKETASRLEDTK
-214 ENLVRVQDILRELEK
+214 ENLVRVEDILRELD
-229 QLERLESQATVAER
+229 QQVARLEKQATVAER
-243 HNLLQTEMKSQ
+243 HAELSTAMKSQ

-272 HANGIRDTQVQ
+272 HANGIRDTQVS
-283 LEEQTAKL
+283 LEEQTAKM
-291 RHAEAEL
+291 RHAESEL
-298 ESMRTQQYALQDKV
+298 ETMRTEQYALQDKV

-317 ALYQTNADV
+317 DLYQTNADV
-326 SQVEAEIRYVQEARL
+326 SQVESQIHYVQEARQ
-341 RLQQQTQDLQLQLQ
+341 RLQQQSQDLLAQLQ
-355 RWTVQETDAAQAQRS
+355 RWTVQETDAAQAQRT
-370 AEHELSLAAEHEL
+370 AEQELSLAAEKEQ
-383 TLQTQLAGLQEQ
+383 TLLADLASLQEQ
-395 LPGREEAY
+395 MPGREEAY
-403 QEAVNRLN
+403 QVHARELN
-411 AARESIANIDQRL
+411 DARESLAAIDQRL
-424 ASLNERMKAVST
+424 ASLGERVKAIAAQVEELKGRD
-436 QIDESKARQA
+436 I
-446 RLDGELAGMRKPDAE
+446 RLEAELAGMRRPDAE
-461 ALQMALDRQ
+461 ALQMAVDRHA
-470 VMAQR
+470 MAQR
-475 KVEESKT
+475 KVDEARQKASE
-482 RAQEMQQRVPAADE
+482 AQQRVPAADE
-496 ARNRAQQQ
+496 ARNTAQQQ
-504 IQSANQD
+504 IQTANQE

-552 DLKVESG
+552 ELKVESG
-559 WETALESVLRE
+559 WEAALESVLRE
-570 RLAAVTGKS
+570 RLAAVTAKS
-579 IQEAVALATDA
+579 VQETLALANDA
-590 PPSRLAIVLA
+590 PPSRLAILLTEDISPA
-600 DEVPTA
+600 HTA
-606 QVNAPADF
+606 VPADF
-614 TLLLSRIQSAGAPRV
+614 IALLTRVQSAGAPRV
-629 MGVLQEWL
+629 AAVLQEWL
-637 SSVFIANNLEDALH
+637 DNIYIANSLEDALH
-651 RRDKLPAGATLVT
+651 RREKLPAGGSFVT
-664 QEGHLIS
+664 QQGHLVS

-678 AADSEQSG
+678 AADSEQAG

-695 SLEKQLKAQRL
+695 GLEKQLRAQKL
-706 IQSELQG
+706 IQSEFQG
-713 ELDQCAANY
+713 ELDQCVANY

-728 AEQSRIQAE
+728 AEQTRIYAE
-737 HAVQEA
+737 QAVQEV
-743 HGFEVERMQL
+743 HSFEVERMQL
-753 TQAEEQYSQ
+753 TQAEEKYSQ
-762 RAAQIQT
+762 RAEQIQG
-769 ELTEIAQ
+769 ELTELRQQAEQLIQTQEQSLEELTQSEESKQGLQENLAIAQ
-776 QLEQLSA
+776 EKLELATQ
-783 NSAQSQIELDQAQ
+783 
-796 SEKESL
+796 
-802 QAALLEAQANLER
+802 
-815 TSAERDQLRSS
+815 ERDQLRES
-826 LRTAEMAAQEAA
+826 LRSSEMSAQEAA

-852 RDQSTARAQIM
+852 RDQSTARVQIM
-863 EIQDKHAASEQELA
+863 EIQDKQAASEQELET
-877 GLSDAAAQ
+877 LSDEEAQ
-885 EKLQGLL
+885 DKLQDLL
-892 LMRSE
+892 LARSA
-897 REATLANARTE
+897 REAALANARTE

-921 ARLLIERSLQP
+921 VRLQIERSLQP
-932 MRDKVMDLQ
+932 MRDKVVDLQ

-956 LLADA
+956 LLSDA
-961 EADLTSLET
+961 EADLTSLEAN
-970 RFSGDLKV
+970 FSPDLKV
-978 GHLQSEVNRLNS
+978 GALQTEVNRLNA

-1003 DELASSRERKS
+1003 DELSSSRERKQ

-1043 LLQGTFDQVNGHF
+1043 LLQDTFDQVNTHF
-1056 GRLFPELFGG
+1056 GKLFPELFGG
-1066 GHAELVMTGEEILDS
+1066 GHAELVMTGEEILDA

-1139 LRYAEMVARMSAKT
+1139 LRYSQMVSKMSSKT

>member
-1 MLSSYSRNLPLFLEL
+1 
-16 VRLLLPLKLPVQ
+16 
-28 LKSIKLSGFKSF
+28 
-40 VDPTHFEMPGQ
+40 MPGQ

-102 RASVELLFDNA
+102 RASVELIFDNTE
-113 DGRAHGQWSSFA
+113 GRAQGQWSAFT
-125 ELAVK
+125 ELGIK

-176 RILESKPEELR
+176 RILEAKPEELR

-201 RRKETASRLEDTQ
+201 RRKETASRLEDTV
-214 ENLVRVQDILRELEK
+214 ENLTRVEDILRELDQ
-229 QLERLESQATVAER
+229 QLTRLEKQATVAER
-243 HNLLQTEMKSQ
+243 HAELSTQMKSQ

-272 HANGIRDTQVQ
+272 HANGIRDTQVN

-298 ESMRTQQYALQDKV
+298 ETMRTQQYALQDKV
-312 SEAQG
+312 SQAQG
-317 ALYQTNADV
+317 DLYQTNSDV
-326 SQVEAEIRYVQEARL
+326 SQVEAQIHYVQEARQ
-341 RLQQQTQDLQLQLQ
+341 RLQQQTQDLQAQLQ
-355 RWTVQETDAAQAQRS
+355 RWTVQETDAAQAQRTT
-370 AEHELSLAAEHEL
+370 EHELSLAAEKEQ
-383 TLQTQLAGLQEQ
+383 TLLADLNGLQEQ
-395 LPGREEAY
+395 MPSREEAY
-403 QEAVNRLN
+403 QN
-411 AARESIANIDQRL
+411 AARDLNNARDSLATIEQRL
-424 ASLNERMKAVST
+424 ASLGERLRSISAQS
-436 QIDESKARQA
+436 DELKGREN
-446 RLDGELAGMRKPDAE
+446 RLTIELDGLRRPDAE
-461 ALQMALDRQ
+461 ALQMAIDRQ
-470 VMAQR
+470 AMAAR
-475 KVEESKT
+475 KVEEAKQ
-482 RAQEMQQRVPAADE
+482 RAGETQQRVPAADE
-496 ARNRAQQQ
+496 ARNAAQQK
-504 IQSANQD
+504 IQEANQN

-552 DLKVESG
+552 ELKVESG
-559 WETALESVLRE
+559 WEAALESVLRE
-570 RLAAVTGKS
+570 RLAAVTAKS
-579 IQEAVALATDA
+579 VQETLALANDA
-590 PPSRLAIVLA
+590 PPSRLAILLTEEITPA
-600 DEVPTA
+600 HTS
-606 QVNAPADF
+606 APADF
-614 TLLLSRIQSAGAPRV
+614 SPLLSRVQSAGAPRLTS
-629 MGVLQEWL
+629 VLQEWL
-637 SSVFIANNLEDALH
+637 DNIYIASSLEDALH
-651 RRDKLPAGATLVT
+651 RREKLPAGGAFVT
-664 QEGHLIS
+664 QQGHLVS

-678 AADSEQSG
+678 AADSEQAG

-695 SLEKQLKAQRL
+695 SLEKQLRAQQL
-706 IQSELQG
+706 MQSELKG
-713 ELDQCAANY
+713 ELDQCVANY

-728 AEQSRIQAE
+728 AEQARENAE

-762 RAAQIQT
+762 RAAQIQGELSELRQQMEQMAQTQEQSTAELNESEESKQGLQEALQVAQEKLERST
-769 ELTEIAQ
+769 EERDRLR
-776 QLEQLSA
+776 
-783 NSAQSQIELDQAQ
+783 
-796 SEKESL
+796 ESL
-802 QAALLEAQANLER
+802 RA
-815 TSAERDQLRSS
+815 
-826 LRTAEMAAQEAA
+826 AEMAAQEAA

-852 RDQSTARAQIM
+852 RDQSTARTQIM
-863 EIQDKHAASEQELA
+863 EIQDKH
-877 GLSDAAAQ
+877 D
-885 EKLQGLL
+885 
-892 LMRSE
+892 
-897 REATLANARTE
+897 ARTE

-921 ARLLIERSLQP
+921 LRMQVERSLQP
-932 MRDKVMDLQ
+932 MRDKVVDLQ

-956 LLADA
+956 LLSDA
-961 EADLTSLET
+961 EADLTALEAN
-970 RFSGDLKV
+970 FSADLKV
-978 GHLQSEVNRLNS
+978 GALQSEVNRLS
-990 EIQSLGPVNMAAL
+990 AEISSLGPVNMAAL
-1003 DELASSRERKS
+1003 DELSSSRERKQ

-1043 LLQGTFDQVNGHF
+1043 LLQGTFDQVNTHF
-1056 GRLFPELFGG
+1056 GKLFPELFGG

-1139 LRYAEMVARMSAKT
+1139 LRYAQLVAKMSDKT
-1153 QFVFISHNKITME
+1153 QFLFISHNKITME
-1166 IAHQLIGVT
+1166 IANQLIGVT

>member
-1 MLSSYSRNLPLFLEL
+1 
-16 VRLLLPLKLPVQ
+16 
-28 LKSIKLSGFKSF
+28 
-40 VDPTHFEMPGQ
+40 MPGQ

-102 RASVELLFDNA
+102 RASVELIFDNA
-113 DGRAHGQWSSFA
+113 DGRAQGQWSAFT
-125 ELAVK
+125 ELGVK

-176 RILESKPEELR
+176 RILEAKPEELR

-214 ENLVRVQDILRELEK
+214 ENLVRVEDIVRELDQ
-229 QLERLESQATVAER
+229 QLTRLEKQATVAER
-243 HNLLQTEMKSQ
+243 HAELSTEMKSQ

-272 HANGIRDTQVQ
+272 HANGIRETQVS
-283 LEEQTAKL
+283 LEEQTAKM
-291 RHAEAEL
+291 RHAETEL
-298 ESMRTQQYALQDKV
+298 ETMRTAQYALQDQV
-312 SEAQG
+312 SQAQG
-317 ALYQTNADV
+317 DLYQTNADV
-326 SQVEAEIRYVQEARL
+326 SQVESQIRYVQEARQ
-341 RLQQQTQDLQLQLQ
+341 RLQQQSLDLLAQLQ
-355 RWTVQETDAAQAQRS
+355 RWTVQETDAAQAQRT
-370 AEHELSLAAEHEL
+370 AEQELGLAAAKEQ
-383 TLQTQLAGLQEQ
+383 TLLADLSGLQEQ
-395 LPGREEAY
+395 MPEREETY
-403 QEAVNRLN
+403 QIQARALN
-411 AARESIANIDQRL
+411 DARESLAVIAQRL
-424 ASLNERMKAVST
+424 ASLGERVKAVLA
-436 QIDESKARQA
+436 QVEELKGRDI
-446 RLDGELAGMRKPDAE
+446 RLEAELAGMRKPDPE
-461 ALQMALDRQ
+461 ALQMALDRHA
-470 VMAQR
+470 MAQR
-475 KVEESKT
+475 KVDEARLKAGE
-482 RAQEMQQRVPAADE
+482 AQQRVPAADE
-496 ARNRAQQQ
+496 ARSSAQQH
-504 IQSANQD
+504 IQGANQE

-552 DLKVESG
+552 ELKVESG
-559 WETALESVLRE
+559 WEAALESVLRE
-570 RLAAVTGKS
+570 RLAAVTAKS
-579 IQEAVALATDA
+579 VQETLVLASDA
-590 PPSRLAIVLA
+590 PPSRLAILLTEDISPA
-600 DEVPTA
+600 QTAVP
-606 QVNAPADF
+606 VDF
-614 TLLLSRIQSAGAPRV
+614 TPLLTRVQSAGAPRV
-629 MGVLQEWL
+629 AAVLQEWL
-637 SSVFIANNLEDALH
+637 DNIYISKSLEDALH
-651 RRDKLPAGATLVT
+651 RREKLPAGGAFVT
-664 QEGHLIS
+664 QQGHLVS

-678 AADSEQSG
+678 AADSEQAG

-695 SLEKQLKAQRL
+695 SLEKQLRAQKL

-713 ELDQCAANY
+713 ELDQCIANY

-728 AEQSRIQAE
+728 AEQTRLYAE
-737 HAVQEA
+737 QAVQEV

-753 TQAEEQYSQ
+753 TQAEAQYSQ
-762 RAAQIQT
+762 RAEQIQGELSELRQQIKQLSQT
-769 ELTEIAQ
+769 LEQSSQELTQAEESKQSLQENLAIAQ
-776 QLEQLSA
+776 EKLELATQ
-783 NSAQSQIELDQAQ
+783 
-796 SEKESL
+796 
-802 QAALLEAQANLER
+802 
-815 TSAERDQLRSS
+815 ERDRLREA
-826 LRTAEMAAQEAA
+826 LRFSEMAAQEAA
-838 FATRSLQQRIADLQ
+838 FATRSLQQRISDLQ
-852 RDQSTARAQIM
+852 RDQSTARVQIM
-863 EIQDKHAASEQELA
+863 EIQDKQASSEQELET
-877 GLSDAAAQ
+877 LSDEAAQ
-885 EKLQGLL
+885 DQLQGLL
-892 LMRSE
+892 LARSA
-897 REATLANARTE
+897 REAALANARTE

-921 ARLLIERSLQP
+921 VRLQIERSLQP
-932 MRDKVMDLQ
+932 MRDKVVDLQ

-956 LLADA
+956 LLSDA
-961 EADLTSLET
+961 EADLTALEAN
-970 RFSGDLKV
+970 FSPDLKV
-978 GHLQSEVNRLNS
+978 GALQSEVTRLGN

-1003 DELASSRERKS
+1003 DELSSSRERKQ
-1014 FLDAQSADLN
+1014 FLDAQTADLT

-1043 LLQGTFDQVNGHF
+1043 LLQGTFDQVNIHF
-1056 GRLFPELFGG
+1056 GKLFPELFGG
-1066 GHAELVMTGEEILDS
+1066 GHAELVMTGEEILDA

-1139 LRYAEMVARMSAKT
+1139 LRYSQMVAKMSNKT

>member
-1 MLSSYSRNLPLFLEL
+1 
-16 VRLLLPLKLPVQ
+16 VQ

-102 RASVELLFDNA
+102 RASVELIFDNA
-113 DGRAHGQWSSFA
+113 DGRAQGQWSAFT

-176 RILESKPEELR
+176 RILEAKPEELR

-201 RRKETASRLEDTQ
+201 RRKETASRLEDTR
-214 ENLVRVQDILRELEK
+214 ENLVRVEDILRELDQ
-229 QLERLESQATVAER
+229 QLTRLEKQATVAER
-243 HNLLQTEMKSQ
+243 HAELSTEMKSQ
-254 QQLLWFVRQTEAG
+254 QQLLWFVRQTESG

-272 HANGIRDTQVQ
+272 HANGIRETQVN

-291 RHAEAEL
+291 RHAETEL
-298 ESMRTQQYALQDKV
+298 ETMRTQQYALQDKV

-317 ALYQTNADV
+317 DLYQTNSDV
-326 SQVEAEIRYVQEARL
+326 SQVESQIHYVQEARQ
-341 RLQQQTQDLQLQLQ
+341 RLQQQTQDLHAQLQ
-355 RWTVQETDAAQAQRS
+355 RWTVQETDAAQAQRT
-370 AEHELSLAAEHEL
+370 AEHELSIASEK
-383 TLQTQLAGLQEQ
+383 EQ
-395 LPGREEAY
+395 SLLVDLNGIKDQMPGHEEAY
-403 QEAVNRLN
+403 QVSARTLN
-411 AARESIANIDQRL
+411 DARESLATIEQRL
-424 ASLNERMKAVST
+424 ASLGERTRAIVAQLEELKGR
-436 QIDESKARQA
+436 EA
-446 RLDGELAGMRKPDAE
+446 RLNGELAGMRKPDAE
-461 ALQMALDRQ
+461 ALQMALDRHS
-470 VMAQR
+470 MAQR
-475 KVEESKT
+475 KVEESRQ
-482 RAQEMQQRVPAADE
+482 RAGEAQQRVPAADE
-496 ARNRAQQQ
+496 ARNTAQQQ
-504 IQSANQD
+504 IQVANQD

-552 DLKVESG
+552 ELKVESG
-559 WETALESVLRE
+559 WEAALESVLRE
-570 RLAAVTGKS
+570 RLAAVTAKNV
-579 IQEAVALATDA
+579 QETLALANDA
-590 PPSRLAIVLA
+590 PPSRLAILLTEEISPA
-600 DEVPTA
+600 HTA
-606 QVNAPADF
+606 VPADF
-614 TLLLSRIQSAGAPRV
+614 TPLLSRVQSAGAPRV
-629 MGVLQEWL
+629 SAVLQEWL
-637 SSVFIANNLEDALH
+637 DNIYIADSLEDALH
-651 RRDKLPAGATLVT
+651 RREKLPAGGALVT
-664 QEGHLIS
+664 QQGHLVS

-678 AADSEQSG
+678 AADSEQAG

-695 SLEKQLKAQRL
+695 GLEKQLRAQRL

-713 ELDQCAANY
+713 ELDQCIANY
-722 QAAHQA
+722 QAAHQT
-728 AEQSRIQAE
+728 AEQTRINAE

-762 RAAQIQT
+762 RAAQIQG
-769 ELTEIAQ
+769 ELTELSRQ
-776 QLEQLSA
+776 MEQLA
-783 NSAQSQIELDQAQ
+783 ITHEQSSSGLLQ
-796 SEKESL
+796 SEESKQGLQEGLAVAQEKLELATQERDRLRESL
-802 QAALLEAQANLER
+802 R
-815 TSAERDQLRSS
+815 V
-826 LRTAEMAAQEAA
+826 AEMSAQEAA

-852 RDQSTARAQIM
+852 RDQSTARTQIM
-863 EIQDKHAASEQELA
+863 EIQDKHALAEQELET
-877 GLSDAAAQ
+877 LSDEEAQ
-885 EKLQGLL
+885 DKLQGLL
-892 LMRSE
+892 LARSA
-897 REATLANARTE
+897 REAALANARTE

-921 ARLLIERSLQP
+921 ARMQIERSLQP
-932 MRDKVMDLQ
+932 MRDKVVDLQ

-956 LLADA
+956 LLSDA
-961 EADLTSLET
+961 EADLIALEAN
-970 RFSGDLKV
+970 FSVDLKV
-978 GHLQSEVNRLNS
+978 GALQTEVNRLS
-990 EIQSLGPVNMAAL
+990 AEIQSLGPVNMAAL
-1003 DELASSRERKS
+1003 DELSSSRERKQ

-1043 LLQGTFDQVNGHF
+1043 LLQGTFDQVNMHF
-1056 GRLFPELFGG
+1056 GKLFPELFGG
-1066 GHAELVMTGEEILDS
+1066 GHAELVMTGEEILDA

-1139 LRYAEMVARMSAKT
+1139 LRYAQLVAKMSDKT
-1153 QFVFISHNKITME
+1153 QFLFISHNKITME

>member
-1 MLSSYSRNLPLFLEL
+1 M
-16 VRLLLPLKLPVQ
+16 Q

-102 RASVELLFDNA
+102 RASVELIFDNA
-113 DGRAHGQWSSFA
+113 DGRAQGQWSAFT

-176 RILESKPEELR
+176 RILEAKPEELR

-201 RRKETASRLEDTQ
+201 RRKETASRLEDTR
-214 ENLVRVQDILRELEK
+214 ENLVRVEDILRELDQ
-229 QLERLESQATVAER
+229 QLTRLEKQATVAER
-243 HNLLQTEMKSQ
+243 HAELSTEMKSQ
-254 QQLLWFVRQTEAG
+254 QQLLWFVRQTESG

-272 HANGIRDTQVQ
+272 HANGIRETQVN

-291 RHAEAEL
+291 RHAETEL
-298 ESMRTQQYALQDKV
+298 ETMRTQQYALQDKV

-317 ALYQTNADV
+317 DLYQTNSDV
-326 SQVEAEIRYVQEARL
+326 SQVESQIHYVQEARQ
-341 RLQQQTQDLQLQLQ
+341 RLQQQTQDLHAQLQ
-355 RWTVQETDAAQAQRS
+355 RWTVQETDAAQAQRT
-370 AEHELSLAAEHEL
+370 AEHELSIASEK
-383 TLQTQLAGLQEQ
+383 EQ
-395 LPGREEAY
+395 SLLVDLNGIKDQMPGHEEAY
-403 QEAVNRLN
+403 QVSVRTLN
-411 AARESIANIDQRL
+411 DARESLATIEQRL
-424 ASLNERMKAVST
+424 ASLGERTRAIVAQLEELKGR
-436 QIDESKARQA
+436 EA
-446 RLDGELAGMRKPDAE
+446 RLNGELAGMRKPDAE
-461 ALQMALDRQ
+461 ALQMALDRHS
-470 VMAQR
+470 MAQR
-475 KVEESKT
+475 KVEESRQ
-482 RAQEMQQRVPAADE
+482 RAGEAQQRVPAADE
-496 ARNRAQQQ
+496 ARNTAQQQ
-504 IQSANQD
+504 IQVANQD

-552 DLKVESG
+552 ELKVESG
-559 WETALESVLRE
+559 WEAALESVLRE
-570 RLAAVTGKS
+570 RLAAVTAKNV
-579 IQEAVALATDA
+579 QETLALANDA
-590 PPSRLAIVLA
+590 PPSRLAILLTEEISPA
-600 DEVPTA
+600 HTA
-606 QVNAPADF
+606 VPADF
-614 TLLLSRIQSAGAPRV
+614 TPLLSRVQSAGAPRV
-629 MGVLQEWL
+629 SAVLQEWL
-637 SSVFIANNLEDALH
+637 DNIYIADSLEDALH
-651 RRDKLPAGATLVT
+651 RREKLPAGGALVT
-664 QEGHLIS
+664 QQGHLVS

-678 AADSEQSG
+678 AADSEQAG

-695 SLEKQLKAQRL
+695 GLEKQLRAQRL

-713 ELDQCAANY
+713 ELDQCIANY
-722 QAAHQA
+722 QAAHQT
-728 AEQSRIQAE
+728 AEQTRINAE

-762 RAAQIQT
+762 RAAQIQG
-769 ELTEIAQ
+769 ELTELSGQ
-776 QLEQLSA
+776 MEQLA
-783 NSAQSQIELDQAQ
+783 ITHEQSSSELLQ
-796 SEKESL
+796 SEESKQGLQEGLAVAQEKLELATQERDRLRESL
-802 QAALLEAQANLER
+802 R
-815 TSAERDQLRSS
+815 V
-826 LRTAEMAAQEAA
+826 AEMSAQEAA
-838 FATRSLQQRIADLQ
+838 FATRSLQQRITDLQ
-852 RDQSTARAQIM
+852 RDQSTARTQIM
-863 EIQDKHAASEQELA
+863 EIQDKHALAEQELET
-877 GLSDAAAQ
+877 LSDEEAQ
-885 EKLQGLL
+885 DKLQGLL
-892 LMRSE
+892 LARSA
-897 REATLANARTE
+897 REAALANARTE

-921 ARLLIERSLQP
+921 ARMQIERSLQP
-932 MRDKVMDLQ
+932 MRDKVVDLQ

-956 LLADA
+956 LLSDA
-961 EADLTSLET
+961 EADLIALEAN
-970 RFSGDLKV
+970 FSVDLKV
-978 GHLQSEVNRLNS
+978 GALQTEVNRLS
-990 EIQSLGPVNMAAL
+990 AEIQSLGPVNMAAL
-1003 DELASSRERKS
+1003 DELSSSRERKQ

-1043 LLQGTFDQVNGHF
+1043 LLQGTFDQVNMHF
-1056 GRLFPELFGG
+1056 GKLFPELFGG
-1066 GHAELVMTGEEILDS
+1066 GHAELVMTGEEILDA

-1139 LRYAEMVARMSAKT
+1139 LRYAQLVAKMSDKT
-1153 QFVFISHNKITME
+1153 QFLFISHNKITME

>member
-1 MLSSYSRNLPLFLEL
+1 M
-16 VRLLLPLKLPVQ
+16 Q

-102 RASVELLFDNA
+102 RASVELIFDNSE
-113 DGRAHGQWSSFA
+113 GRAQGQWSAFT
-125 ELAVK
+125 ELGIK

-176 RILESKPEELR
+176 RILEAKPEELR

-201 RRKETASRLEDTQ
+201 RRKETASRLEDTR
-214 ENLVRVQDILRELEK
+214 ENLVRVEDILRELD
-229 QLERLESQATVAER
+229 QQVARLEKQATVAER
-243 HNLLQTEMKSQ
+243 HAELSAAMKSQ

-272 HANGIRDTQVQ
+272 HANGIRDTQVS
-283 LEEQTAKL
+283 LEEQTAKM
-291 RHAEAEL
+291 RHAETEIEA
-298 ESMRTQQYALQDKV
+298 MRTEQYALQDKV
-312 SEAQG
+312 SQAQG
-317 ALYQTNADV
+317 DLYQTNADV
-326 SQVEAEIRYVQEARL
+326 SQVESQIRYVQEARQ
-341 RLQQQTQDLQLQLQ
+341 RLQQQSQDLQAQLQ
-355 RWTVQETDAAQAQRS
+355 RWTVQETDAAQAQRT
-370 AEHELSLAAEHEL
+370 AEQEFSLAAEKEE
-383 TLQTQLAGLQEQ
+383 TLIADLSGLQEQ
-395 LPGREEAY
+395 MPAREDAY
-403 QEAVNRLN
+403 QVYARQLN
-411 AARESIANIDQRL
+411 DARESLATIDQRL
-424 ASLNERMKAVST
+424 ASLGERVKAIT
-436 QIDESKARQA
+436 AQLEELKGRDTRLQA
-446 RLDGELAGMRKPDAE
+446 ELAGMRRPDAE
-461 ALQMALDRQ
+461 ALQMAVDRHA
-470 VMAQR
+470 MAQR
-475 KVEESKT
+475 KVDET
-482 RAQEMQQRVPAADE
+482 RQKAGEAQQRVPAADE
-496 ARNRAQQQ
+496 ARNTAQQQ
-504 IQSANQD
+504 IQLANQE

-552 DLKVESG
+552 ELKVESG
-559 WETALESVLRE
+559 WEAALESVLRE
-570 RLAAVTGKS
+570 RLAAVTAKS
-579 IQEAVALATDA
+579 VQETLTLANDA
-590 PPSRLAIVLA
+590 PPSRLAILLTEDISPAHTV
-600 DEVPTA
+600 VP
-606 QVNAPADF
+606 PDF
-614 TLLLSRIQSAGAPRV
+614 TPLLTRVQSAGAPRV
-629 MGVLQEWL
+629 AAVLQEWL
-637 SSVFIANNLEDALH
+637 DNIYIANSLEDALH
-651 RRDKLPAGATLVT
+651 RREKLPAGGAFVT
-664 QEGHLIS
+664 QQGHLVS

-678 AADSEQSG
+678 AADSEQAG

-695 SLEKQLKAQRL
+695 GLEKQLRAQKL

-728 AEQSRIQAE
+728 AEQTRIAAE
-737 HAVQEA
+737 QAVQEV

-753 TQAEEQYSQ
+753 TQAEEKYSQ
-762 RAAQIQT
+762 RAEQIQGELSELHQQIEQLT
-769 ELTEIAQ
+769 QIQEQSAEELTQSEESKQGLQENLAIAQ
-776 QLEQLSA
+776 EKLELATQ
-783 NSAQSQIELDQAQ
+783 
-796 SEKESL
+796 
-802 QAALLEAQANLER
+802 
-815 TSAERDQLRSS
+815 ERDHLREALRSS
-826 LRTAEMAAQEAA
+826 EMSAQEAA

-852 RDQSTARAQIM
+852 RDQSTARVQIM
-863 EIQDKHAASEQELA
+863 EIQDKQAASEQELET
-877 GLSDAAAQ
+877 LSDEEAQ
-885 EKLQGLL
+885 DKLQGLL
-892 LMRSE
+892 LARSA
-897 REATLANARTE
+897 REAALANARTE

-921 ARLLIERSLQP
+921 VRLQIERSLQP
-932 MRDKVMDLQ
+932 MRDKVVDLQ

-956 LLADA
+956 LLSDA
-961 EADLTSLET
+961 EADLTALET
-970 RFSGDLKV
+970 SFSADLKV
-978 GHLQSEVNRLNS
+978 GALQTEVSRLNS

-1003 DELASSRERKS
+1003 DELSSSRERKQ

-1043 LLQGTFDQVNGHF
+1043 LLQGTFDQVNMHF
-1056 GRLFPELFGG
+1056 GKLFPELFGG
-1066 GHAELVMTGEEILDS
+1066 GHAELVMTGEEILDA

-1139 LRYAEMVARMSAKT
+1139 LRYAQMVAKMSNKT

>member
-1 MLSSYSRNLPLFLEL
+1 
-16 VRLLLPLKLPVQ
+16 VQ

-113 DGRAHGQWSSFA
+113 DGRAQGQWSAFT

-176 RILESKPEELR
+176 RILEAKPEELR

-201 RRKETASRLEDTQ
+201 RRKETASRLEDTR
-214 ENLVRVQDILRELEK
+214 ENLVRVEDILRELDQ
-229 QLERLESQATVAER
+229 QLTRLEKQATVAER
-243 HNLLQTEMKSQ
+243 HAELSTEMKSQ

-272 HANGIRDTQVQ
+272 HANGIRETQVS

-291 RHAEAEL
+291 RHAETEL
-298 ESMRTQQYALQDKV
+298 ETMRTQQYALQDKV

-317 ALYQTNADV
+317 DLYQTNSDV
-326 SQVEAEIRYVQEARL
+326 SQVESQIRYVQEARQ
-341 RLQQQTQDLQLQLQ
+341 RLQQQTQDLHAQLQ
-355 RWTVQETDAAQAQRS
+355 RWTIQETDAAQAQRT
-370 AEHELSLAAEHEL
+370 AEHELSLASEKEQSL
-383 TLQTQLAGLQEQ
+383 LVDLNSLQDQM
-395 LPGREEAY
+395 PGREESY
-403 QEAVNRLN
+403 QVSAKALN
-411 AARESIANIDQRL
+411 DARDSLATIEQRL
-424 ASLNERMKAVST
+424 ASLGERTRAIAAQLEELKGR
-436 QIDESKARQA
+436 EA
-446 RLDGELAGMRKPDAE
+446 RLNGELAGMRKPDAE
-461 ALQMALDRQ
+461 ALQMALDRHS
-470 VMAQR
+470 MAQR
-475 KVEESKT
+475 KVEESRQ
-482 RAQEMQQRVPAADE
+482 RAGEAQQRVPAADE
-496 ARNRAQQQ
+496 ARNAAQQQ
-504 IQSANQD
+504 IQVANQD

-552 DLKVESG
+552 ELKVESG
-559 WETALESVLRE
+559 WEAALESVLRE
-570 RLAAVTGKS
+570 RLAAVTAKNV
-579 IQEAVALATDA
+579 QETLALANDA
-590 PPSRLAIVLA
+590 PPSRLAILLTEEISPA
-600 DEVPTA
+600 HTA
-606 QVNAPADF
+606 VPADF
-614 TLLLSRIQSAGAPRV
+614 IPLLTRVQSAGAPRV
-629 MGVLQEWL
+629 STVLQEWL
-637 SSVFIANNLEDALH
+637 DNIYIADSLEDALH
-651 RRDKLPAGATLVT
+651 RREKLPAGGALVT
-664 QEGHLIS
+664 QQGHLVS

-678 AADSEQSG
+678 AADSEQAG

-695 SLEKQLKAQRL
+695 GLEKQLRAQQL

-713 ELDQCAANY
+713 ELDQCIANY
-722 QAAHQA
+722 QAAHQT
-728 AEQSRIQAE
+728 AEQTRIHAE

-762 RAAQIQT
+762 RAAQIQG
-769 ELTEIAQ
+769 ELTELREQ
-776 QLEQLSA
+776 MEQLAITHEQAS
-783 NSAQSQIELDQAQ
+783 SELLQ
-796 SEKESL
+796 SEESKQGLQEALAVAQEKLEIATQERDRLRESL
-802 QAALLEAQANLER
+802 R
-815 TSAERDQLRSS
+815 V
-826 LRTAEMAAQEAA
+826 AEMSAQEAA

-852 RDQSTARAQIM
+852 RDQSTARTQIM
-863 EIQDKHAASEQELA
+863 EIQDKHALAEQELEA
-877 GLSDAAAQ
+877 LSDEEAQ
-885 EKLQGLL
+885 DKLQGLL
-892 LMRSE
+892 LARSA
-897 REATLANARTE
+897 REAALANARTE
-908 QDALLHQLREADE
+908 QDALLHQLRESDE
-921 ARLLIERSLQP
+921 ARMQIERSLQP
-932 MRDKVMDLQ
+932 MRDKVVDLQ

-956 LLADA
+956 LLSDA
-961 EADLTSLET
+961 EADLIALEAN
-970 RFSGDLKV
+970 FSTDLKV
-978 GHLQSEVNRLNS
+978 GALQTEVNRLS
-990 EIQSLGPVNMAAL
+990 AEIQSLGPVNMAAL
-1003 DELASSRERKS
+1003 DELSSSRERKQ

-1043 LLQGTFDQVNGHF
+1043 LLQATFDQVNLHF
-1056 GRLFPELFGG
+1056 GKLFPELFGG
-1066 GHAELVMTGEEILDS
+1066 GHAELVMTGEEILDA

-1139 LRYAEMVARMSAKT
+1139 LRYAQLVAKMADKT
-1153 QFVFISHNKITME
+1153 QFLFISHNKITME

>member
-1 MLSSYSRNLPLFLEL
+1 M
-16 VRLLLPLKLPVQ
+16 Q

-102 RASVELLFDNA
+102 RASVELIFDNA
-113 DGRAHGQWSSFA
+113 DGRAQGQWSAFT

-176 RILESKPEELR
+176 RILEAKPEELR

-201 RRKETASRLEDTQ
+201 RRKETASRLEDTR
-214 ENLVRVQDILRELEK
+214 ENLVRVEDILRELDQ
-229 QLERLESQATVAER
+229 QLTRLEKQATVAER
-243 HNLLQTEMKSQ
+243 HAELSTEMKSQ
-254 QQLLWFVRQTEAG
+254 QQLLWFVRQTESG

-272 HANGIRDTQVQ
+272 HANGIRETQVN

-291 RHAEAEL
+291 RHAETEL
-298 ESMRTQQYALQDKV
+298 ETMRTQQYALQDKV

-317 ALYQTNADV
+317 DLYQTNSDV
-326 SQVEAEIRYVQEARL
+326 SQVESQIHYVQEARQ
-341 RLQQQTQDLQLQLQ
+341 RLQQQTQDLHAQLQ
-355 RWTVQETDAAQAQRS
+355 RWTVQETDAAQAQRT
-370 AEHELSLAAEHEL
+370 AEHELSIASEK
-383 TLQTQLAGLQEQ
+383 EQ
-395 LPGREEAY
+395 SLLVDLNGIKDQMPGHEEAY
-403 QEAVNRLN
+403 QVSARTLN
-411 AARESIANIDQRL
+411 AARESLATIEQRL
-424 ASLNERMKAVST
+424 ASLGERTRAIVAQLEELKGR
-436 QIDESKARQA
+436 EA
-446 RLDGELAGMRKPDAE
+446 RLNGELAGMRKPDAE
-461 ALQMALDRQ
+461 ALQMALDRHS
-470 VMAQR
+470 MAQR
-475 KVEESKT
+475 KVEESRQ
-482 RAQEMQQRVPAADE
+482 RAGEAQQRVPAADE
-496 ARNRAQQQ
+496 ARNTAQQQ
-504 IQSANQD
+504 IQVANQD

-552 DLKVESG
+552 ELKVESG
-559 WETALESVLRE
+559 WEAALESVLRE
-570 RLAAVTGKS
+570 RLAAVTAKNV
-579 IQEAVALATDA
+579 QETLALANDA
-590 PPSRLAIVLA
+590 PPSRLAILLTEEISPA
-600 DEVPTA
+600 HTA
-606 QVNAPADF
+606 VPADF
-614 TLLLSRIQSAGAPRV
+614 TPLLSRVQSAGAPRV
-629 MGVLQEWL
+629 SAVLQEWL
-637 SSVFIANNLEDALH
+637 DNIYIADSLEDALH
-651 RRDKLPAGATLVT
+651 RREKLPAGGALVT
-664 QEGHLIS
+664 QQGHLVS

-678 AADSEQSG
+678 AADSEQAG

-695 SLEKQLKAQRL
+695 GLEKQLRAQRL

-713 ELDQCAANY
+713 ELDQCIANY
-722 QAAHQA
+722 QAAHQT
-728 AEQSRIQAE
+728 AEQTRINAE

-762 RAAQIQT
+762 RAAQIQG
-769 ELTEIAQ
+769 ELTELSGQ
-776 QLEQLSA
+776 MEQLA
-783 NSAQSQIELDQAQ
+783 ITHEQSSSELLQ
-796 SEKESL
+796 SEESKQGLQEGLAVAQEKLELATQERDRLRESL
-802 QAALLEAQANLER
+802 R
-815 TSAERDQLRSS
+815 V
-826 LRTAEMAAQEAA
+826 AEMSAQEAA

-852 RDQSTARAQIM
+852 RDQSTARTQIM
-863 EIQDKHAASEQELA
+863 EIQDKHALAEQELET
-877 GLSDAAAQ
+877 LSDEEAQ
-885 EKLQGLL
+885 DKLQGLL
-892 LMRSE
+892 LARSA
-897 REATLANARTE
+897 REAALANARTE

-921 ARLLIERSLQP
+921 ARMQIERSLQP
-932 MRDKVMDLQ
+932 MRDKVVDLQ

-956 LLADA
+956 LLSDA
-961 EADLTSLET
+961 EADLIALEAN
-970 RFSGDLKV
+970 FSVDLKV
-978 GHLQSEVNRLNS
+978 GALQTEVNRLS
-990 EIQSLGPVNMAAL
+990 AEIQSLGPVNMAAL
-1003 DELASSRERKS
+1003 DELSSSRERKQ

-1043 LLQGTFDQVNGHF
+1043 LLQGTFDQVNMHF
-1056 GRLFPELFGG
+1056 GKLFPELFGG
-1066 GHAELVMTGEEILDS
+1066 GHAELVMTGEEILDA

-1139 LRYAEMVARMSAKT
+1139 LRYAQLVAKMSDKT
-1153 QFVFISHNKITME
+1153 QFLFISHNKITME

>member
-1 MLSSYSRNLPLFLEL
+1 M
-16 VRLLLPLKLPVQ
+16 Q

-102 RASVELLFDNA
+102 RASVELIFDNSE
-113 DGRAHGQWSSFA
+113 GRAQGQWSAFT
-125 ELAVK
+125 ELGIK

-176 RILESKPEELR
+176 RILEAKPEELR

-201 RRKETASRLEDTQ
+201 RRKETASRLEDTK
-214 ENLVRVQDILRELEK
+214 ENLVRVEDILRELDQ
-229 QLERLESQATVAER
+229 QLNRLEKQATVAER
-243 HNLLQTEMKSQ
+243 HAELSTEMKSQ

-272 HANGIRDTQVQ
+272 HANGIRDTQVG
-283 LEEQTAKL
+283 LEEQTAKM
-291 RHAEAEL
+291 RHAETEL
-298 ESMRTQQYALQDKV
+298 ETMRTQQYALQDKV

-317 ALYQTNADV
+317 DLYQTNADV
-326 SQVEAEIRYVQEARL
+326 SQVESQIRYVQEARQ
-341 RLQQQTQDLQLQLQ
+341 RLQQQSQDLQAQLQ
-355 RWTVQETDAAQAQRS
+355 RWTVQETDAAQAQRT
-370 AEHELSLAAEHEL
+370 AEQELSLAAEKEQ
-383 TLQTQLAGLQEQ
+383 TLVADLSGLQEQ
-395 LPGREEAY
+395 MPAREEAY
-403 QEAVNRLN
+403 QIH
-411 AARESIANIDQRL
+411 ARELNDARENLATIDQRL
-424 ASLNERMKAVST
+424 ASLGERVKAITT
-436 QIDESKARQA
+436 QVEELKGRDT
-446 RLDGELAGMRKPDAE
+446 RLEAELAGMRRPDAE
-461 ALQMALDRQ
+461 ALQMAIDRHA
-470 VMAQR
+470 MAQR
-475 KVEESKT
+475 KVDEARQKAGE
-482 RAQEMQQRVPAADE
+482 AQQRVPAADE
-496 ARNRAQQQ
+496 ARNTAQQQ
-504 IQSANQD
+504 IQSANQE

-552 DLKVESG
+552 ELKVESG
-559 WETALESVLRE
+559 WEAALESVLRE
-570 RLAAVTGKS
+570 RLAAVTAKS
-579 IQEAVALATDA
+579 VQETLALANDA
-590 PPSRLAIVLA
+590 PPSRLAILLTEDISPAHTNV
-600 DEVPTA
+600 
-606 QVNAPADF
+606 PADF
-614 TLLLSRIQSAGAPRV
+614 IPLLTRVQSAGAPGV
-629 MGVLQEWL
+629 AAVLQEWL
-637 SSVFIANNLEDALH
+637 DNIYIANSLEDALH
-651 RRDKLPAGATLVT
+651 RREKLPAGGAFVT
-664 QEGHLIS
+664 QQGHLVS

-678 AADSEQSG
+678 AADSEQAG

-695 SLEKQLKAQRL
+695 GLEKQLRAQKL

-713 ELDQCAANY
+713 ELDQCVANY

-728 AEQSRIQAE
+728 AEQTRIAAE
-737 HAVQEA
+737 QAVQEV

-753 TQAEEQYSQ
+753 TQAEEKYSQ
-762 RAAQIQT
+762 RAEQIQG
-769 ELTEIAQ
+769 ELSELRQ
-776 QLEQLSA
+776 QMEQLTQTQEQSA
-783 NSAQSQIELDQAQ
+783 EELAQ
-796 SEKESL
+796 SEESKQGL
-802 QAALLEAQANLER
+802 QENLAIAQEKLE
-815 TSAERDQLRSS
+815 SATQERDRLREALRSS
-826 LRTAEMAAQEAA
+826 EMSAQEAA

-852 RDQSTARAQIM
+852 RDQSTARVQIM
-863 EIQDKHAASEQELA
+863 EIQDKQATSVQELET
-877 GLSDAAAQ
+877 LSDEEAQ
-885 EKLQGLL
+885 DKLQGLL
-892 LMRSE
+892 LARSA
-897 REATLANARTE
+897 REAALANARTE

-921 ARLLIERSLQP
+921 VRLQIERSLQP
-932 MRDKVMDLQ
+932 MRDKVVDLQ

-956 LLADA
+956 LLSDA
-961 EADLTSLET
+961 EADLTALEAS
-970 RFSGDLKV
+970 FSPDLKV
-978 GHLQSEVNRLNS
+978 GALQTEVNRLNS

-1003 DELASSRERKS
+1003 DELSSSRERKQ

-1043 LLQGTFDQVNGHF
+1043 LLQGTFDQVNTHF
-1056 GRLFPELFGG
+1056 GKLFPELFGG
-1066 GHAELVMTGEEILDS
+1066 GHAELVMTGEEILDA

-1139 LRYAEMVARMSAKT
+1139 LRYAQMVAKMSNKT

>member
-1 MLSSYSRNLPLFLEL
+1 
-16 VRLLLPLKLPVQ
+16 VH

-90 IFNGSGLRKPSG
+90 IFNGSGLRKPAG
-102 RASVELLFDNA
+102 RASVELIFDNS
-113 DGRAHGQWSSFA
+113 DGRAQGQWGAFT
-125 ELAVK
+125 ELSVK

-136 GNSSYYVNNQVVRR
+136 GNSSYYINNQVVRR

-201 RRKETASRLEDTQ
+201 RRKETASRLEETK
-214 ENLVRVQDILRELEK
+214 ENLTRVEDILRELDQ
-229 QLERLESQATVAER
+229 QLTRLEKQATVAER
-243 HNLLQTEMKSQ
+243 HAQLSGEMKSQ

-272 HANGIRDTQVQ
+272 HANAIRDTQVG

-291 RHAEAEL
+291 RHAETQL
-298 ESMRTQQYALQDKV
+298 EVMRTEQYALQDKV
-312 SEAQG
+312 SQAQG
-317 ALYQTNADV
+317 DLYQTNSDI
-326 SQVEAEIRYVQEARL
+326 SQVESQIRYVQEGRQRL
-341 RLQQQTQDLQLQLQ
+341 AQQIQDLQAQLQ
-355 RWTVQETDAAQAQRS
+355 RWTVQETDAAQAQRT
-370 AEHELSLAAEHEL
+370 AEHELAAASEKEQAL
-383 TLQTQLAGLQEQ
+383 VSDLSALQTQ
-395 LPGREEAY
+395 LPGREESY
-403 QEAVNRLN
+403 QSAAQALN
-411 AARESIANIDQRL
+411 VARDSLAAMEQRL
-424 ASLNERMKAVST
+424 ASLSERTKALSSQQEELQGRST
-436 QIDESKARQA
+436 RLHDELS
-446 RLDGELAGMRKPDAE
+446 GMRKPDPE

-475 KVEESKT
+475 KVEESKQ
-482 RAQEMQQRVPAADE
+482 RALETQQRVPAADE
-496 ARNRAQQQ
+496 ARNTAQQN
-504 IQSANQD
+504 IQTANQD
-511 LAQTEAKLTA
+511 LAQTEARLTA

-552 DLKVESG
+552 ELKVESG

-570 RLAAVTGKS
+570 RLAAVTAKS
-579 IQEAVALATDA
+579 VQETLALANDA
-590 PPSRLAIVLA
+590 PPSRLAILLTEEIAPASSPV
-600 DEVPTA
+600 
-606 QVNAPADF
+606 PADF
-614 TLLLSRIQSAGAPRV
+614 IALVSRVQSAGAPRLSS
-629 MGVLQEWL
+629 VLQEWL
-637 SSVFIANNLEDALH
+637 DKIYIADSLEDAL
-651 RRDKLPAGATLVT
+651 RRREKLPAGGALVT
-664 QEGHLIS
+664 QQGHLVS

-678 AADSEQSG
+678 AADSEQAG

-695 SLEKQLKAQRL
+695 SLEKQLRAQKL

-713 ELDQCAANY
+713 EMDQCIANY

-728 AEQSRIQAE
+728 AEQARLNAE
-737 HAVQEA
+737 HAVNEA

-762 RAAQIQT
+762 RAAQIQNDLD
-769 ELTEIAQ
+769 ELAK
-776 QLEQLSA
+776 QLEQLTGSQNQATQELQTSESA
-783 NSAQSQIELDQAQ
+783 KQDLQHKL
-796 SEKESL
+796 SE
-802 QAALLEAQANLER
+802 ANQQLER
-815 TSAERDQLRSS
+815 TSHQRDQLRES
-826 LRTAEMAAQEAA
+826 LRAAEMAAQEAA
-838 FATRSLQQRIADLQ
+838 FATRSLQQRISDLQ
-852 RDQSTARAQIM
+852 RDQSTARTQIM
-863 EIQDKHAASEQELA
+863 EIQDKYAIAEEELKS
-877 GLSDAAAQ
+877 LSDEAAQ
-885 EKLQGLL
+885 EQLQGLL
-892 LMRSE
+892 LTRSE
-897 REATLANARTE
+897 REALLAAARTE

-921 ARLLIERSLQP
+921 ERLQIERGLQP
-932 MRDKVMDLQ
+932 MRDKVVDLQ

-956 LLADA
+956 LLSEA
-961 EADLTSLET
+961 EADLIALET
-970 RFSGDLKV
+970 SFSPDLKV
-978 GHLQSEVNRLNS
+978 GALQSEVNRLNT

-1043 LLQGTFDQVNGHF
+1043 LLQGTFDEVNKHF

-1066 GHAELVMTGEEILDS
+1066 GHAELVMTGEEILDA

-1088 PPGKKNSSIYLLS
+1088 PPGKKNSTIYLLS

-1139 LRYAEMVARMSAKT
+1139 LRYAEMVARMVDKT

>member
-1 MLSSYSRNLPLFLEL
+1 
-16 VRLLLPLKLPVQ
+16 VQ

-102 RASVELLFDNA
+102 RASVELIFDNSE
-113 DGRAHGQWSSFA
+113 GRAQGQWSAFT
-125 ELAVK
+125 ELGIK

-176 RILESKPEELR
+176 RILEAKPEELR

-201 RRKETASRLEDTQ
+201 RRKETASRLEDTK
-214 ENLVRVQDILRELEK
+214 ENLVRVEDILRELD
-229 QLERLESQATVAER
+229 QQVARLEKQATVAER
-243 HNLLQTEMKSQ
+243 HAELSTAMKSQ

-272 HANGIRDTQVQ
+272 HANGIRDTQVS
-283 LEEQTAKL
+283 LEEQTAKM
-291 RHAEAEL
+291 RHAESEL
-298 ESMRTQQYALQDKV
+298 ETMRTEQYALQDKV

-317 ALYQTNADV
+317 DLYQTNADV
-326 SQVEAEIRYVQEARL
+326 SQVESQIHYVQEARQ
-341 RLQQQTQDLQLQLQ
+341 RLQQQSQDLLAQLQ
-355 RWTVQETDAAQAQRS
+355 RWTVQETDAAQAQRT
-370 AEHELSLAAEHEL
+370 AEQELSLAAEKEQ
-383 TLQTQLAGLQEQ
+383 TLLADLASLQEQ
-395 LPGREEAY
+395 MPGREEAY
-403 QEAVNRLN
+403 QVHARELN
-411 AARESIANIDQRL
+411 DARESLAAIDQRL
-424 ASLNERMKAVST
+424 ASLGERVKAIAAQVEELKGRD
-436 QIDESKARQA
+436 I
-446 RLDGELAGMRKPDAE
+446 RLEAELAGMRRPDAE
-461 ALQMALDRQ
+461 ALQMAIDRHA
-470 VMAQR
+470 MAQR
-475 KVEESKT
+475 KVDEARQKASE
-482 RAQEMQQRVPAADE
+482 AQQRVPAADE
-496 ARNRAQQQ
+496 ARNTAQQQ
-504 IQSANQD
+504 IQTANQE

-552 DLKVESG
+552 ELKVESG
-559 WETALESVLRE
+559 WEAALESVLRE
-570 RLAAVTGKS
+570 RLAAVTAKS
-579 IQEAVALATDA
+579 VQETLALANDA
-590 PPSRLAIVLA
+590 PPSRLAILLTEDISPA
-600 DEVPTA
+600 HTA
-606 QVNAPADF
+606 VPADF
-614 TLLLSRIQSAGAPRV
+614 IALLTRVQSAGAPRV
-629 MGVLQEWL
+629 AAVLQEWL
-637 SSVFIANNLEDALH
+637 DNIYIANSLEDALH
-651 RRDKLPAGATLVT
+651 RREKLPAGGSFVT
-664 QEGHLIS
+664 QQGHLVS

-678 AADSEQSG
+678 AADSEQAG

-695 SLEKQLKAQRL
+695 GLEKQLRAQKL
-706 IQSELQG
+706 IQSEFQG
-713 ELDQCAANY
+713 ELDQCVANY

-728 AEQSRIQAE
+728 AEQTRIYAE
-737 HAVQEA
+737 QAVQEV
-743 HGFEVERMQL
+743 HSFEVERMQL
-753 TQAEEQYSQ
+753 TQAEEKYSQ
-762 RAAQIQT
+762 RAEQIQG
-769 ELTEIAQ
+769 ELTELRQQAEQLIQTQEQSLEELTQSEESKQGLQENLAIAQ
-776 QLEQLSA
+776 EKLELATQ
-783 NSAQSQIELDQAQ
+783 
-796 SEKESL
+796 
-802 QAALLEAQANLER
+802 
-815 TSAERDQLRSS
+815 ERDQLRES
-826 LRTAEMAAQEAA
+826 LRSSEMSAQEAA

-852 RDQSTARAQIM
+852 RDQSTARVQIM
-863 EIQDKHAASEQELA
+863 EIQDKQAASEQELET
-877 GLSDAAAQ
+877 LSDEEAQ
-885 EKLQGLL
+885 DKLQDLL
-892 LMRSE
+892 LARSA
-897 REATLANARTE
+897 REAALANARTE

-921 ARLLIERSLQP
+921 VRLQIERSLQP
-932 MRDKVMDLQ
+932 MRDKVVDLQ

-956 LLADA
+956 LLSDA
-961 EADLTSLET
+961 EADLTSLEAN
-970 RFSGDLKV
+970 FSPDLKV
-978 GHLQSEVNRLNS
+978 GALQTEVNRLNA

-1003 DELASSRERKS
+1003 DELSSSRERKQ

-1043 LLQGTFDQVNGHF
+1043 LLQDTFDQVNTHF
-1056 GRLFPELFGG
+1056 GKLFPELFGG
-1066 GHAELVMTGEEILDS
+1066 GHAELVMTGEEILDA

-1139 LRYAEMVARMSAKT
+1139 LRYSQMVSKMSSKT

>member
-1 MLSSYSRNLPLFLEL
+1 M
-16 VRLLLPLKLPVQ
+16 Q

-102 RASVELLFDNA
+102 RASVELIFDNSE
-113 DGRAHGQWSSFA
+113 GRAQGQWSAFT
-125 ELAVK
+125 ELGIK

-176 RILESKPEELR
+176 RILEAKPEELR

-201 RRKETASRLEDTQ
+201 RRKETASRLEDTK
-214 ENLVRVQDILRELEK
+214 ENLVRVEDILRELDQ
-229 QLERLESQATVAER
+229 QLTRLEKQATVAER
-243 HNLLQTEMKSQ
+243 HAELSAEMKSQ

-272 HANGIRDTQVQ
+272 HANGIRDTQVS
-283 LEEQTAKL
+283 LEEQTAKM
-291 RHAEAEL
+291 RHAETEL
-298 ESMRTQQYALQDKV
+298 EIMRTEQYALQDKV
-312 SEAQG
+312 SQAQG
-317 ALYQTNADV
+317 DLYQTNADV
-326 SQVEAEIRYVQEARL
+326 SQVESQIRYVQEARQ
-341 RLQQQTQDLQLQLQ
+341 RLQQQSQDLQAQLQ
-355 RWTVQETDAAQAQRS
+355 RWTVQETDAAQAQRT
-370 AEHELSLAAEHEL
+370 AEQELSLAAEKEQ
-383 TLQTQLAGLQEQ
+383 TLIADLSGLQEQ
-395 LPGREEAY
+395 MPAREEAY
-403 QEAVNRLN
+403 QIHSRELN
-411 AARESIANIDQRL
+411 DARENLATIDQRL
-424 ASLNERMKAVST
+424 ASLGERVRAIAT
-436 QIDESKARQA
+436 QVEELKGRDT
-446 RLDGELAGMRKPDAE
+446 RLEAELAGMRRPDAE
-461 ALQMALDRQ
+461 ALQMAIDRHA
-470 VMAQR
+470 MAQR
-475 KVEESKT
+475 KVDEARQKAGE
-482 RAQEMQQRVPAADE
+482 AQQRVPAADE
-496 ARNRAQQQ
+496 ARNTAQQQ
-504 IQSANQD
+504 IQSANQE

-530 AQGKIGPWL
+530 AQGKIGSWL

-552 DLKVESG
+552 ELKVESG
-559 WETALESVLRE
+559 WEAALESVLRE
-570 RLAAVTGKS
+570 RLAAVTAKS
-579 IQEAVALATDA
+579 VQETLALANDA
-590 PPSRLAIVLA
+590 PPSRLAILLTEDISPAHTTV
-600 DEVPTA
+600 
-606 QVNAPADF
+606 PADF
-614 TLLLSRIQSAGAPRV
+614 IPLLTRVQSAGAPRV
-629 MGVLQEWL
+629 AAVLQEWL
-637 SSVFIANNLEDALH
+637 DNIYIANSLEDALH
-651 RRDKLPAGATLVT
+651 RREKLPAGGAFVT
-664 QEGHLIS
+664 QQGHLVS

-678 AADSEQSG
+678 AADSEQAG

-695 SLEKQLKAQRL
+695 GLEKQLRAQKL

-722 QAAHQA
+722 QAAHQTAEQTRIA
-728 AEQSRIQAE
+728 AEQ
-737 HAVQEA
+737 AVQEV

-753 TQAEEQYSQ
+753 TQAEEKYSQ
-762 RAAQIQT
+762 RAEQIQG
-769 ELTEIAQ
+769 ELSELRQ
-776 QLEQLSA
+776 QMEQLIQTQEQSA
-783 NSAQSQIELDQAQ
+783 EELAQ
-796 SEKESL
+796 SEESKQGL
-802 QAALLEAQANLER
+802 QENLAIAQEKLELATQ
-815 TSAERDQLRSS
+815 ERDRLREALRSS
-826 LRTAEMAAQEAA
+826 EMSAQEAA
-838 FATRSLQQRIADLQ
+838 FSTRSLQQRIADLQ
-852 RDQSTARAQIM
+852 RDQSTARVQIM
-863 EIQDKHAASEQELA
+863 EIQDKQATSEQELET
-877 GLSDAAAQ
+877 LSDEEVQ
-885 EKLQGLL
+885 DKLQGLL
-892 LMRSE
+892 LARSA
-897 REATLANARTE
+897 REAALANARTE

-921 ARLLIERSLQP
+921 VRMQIERSLQP
-932 MRDKVMDLQ
+932 MRDKVVDLQ

-956 LLADA
+956 LLSDA
-961 EADLTSLET
+961 EADLTALEAS
-970 RFSGDLKV
+970 FSPDLKV
-978 GHLQSEVNRLNS
+978 GALQSEVTRLGN

-1003 DELASSRERKS
+1003 DELSSSRERKQ

-1043 LLQGTFDQVNGHF
+1043 LLQGTFDQVNTHF
-1056 GRLFPELFGG
+1056 GKLFPELFGG
-1066 GHAELVMTGEEILDS
+1066 GHAELVMTGEEILDA

-1139 LRYAEMVARMSAKT
+1139 LRYAQMVAKMSNKT